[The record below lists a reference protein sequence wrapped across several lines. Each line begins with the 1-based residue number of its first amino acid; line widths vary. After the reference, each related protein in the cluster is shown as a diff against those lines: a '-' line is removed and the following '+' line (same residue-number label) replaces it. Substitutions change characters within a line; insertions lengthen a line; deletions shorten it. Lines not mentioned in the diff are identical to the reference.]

1 MSASGSDPKST
12 ERQFTGLPKAHRSG
26 RLNRKVDCAESRHD
40 SFWKTFTRTSTRH
53 GLAFT
58 CMDGNAIMYDN
69 QSTSSKIFTHCHGR
83 NASWN
88 GKRKFALCTWS
99 WWAFFCVHVHMLRA
113 VAQVDVAP
121 YFKTEPGPP
130 EIHLEG
136 NRLVMTCLAE
146 GSWPLEFKWM
156 FNNTDIT
163 AFSPEY
169 KYTISSL
176 QRTDMGVYQCVVR
189 NRMGA
194 LLQRRAEIQ
203 VAYMGDFIDND
214 QRKTVTQGRAAILNS
229 PAVSGFPRP
238 QVTWFRDGYKIIP
251 SNRVAITLENQ
262 LVVLA
267 TGAADGGRYYVQAVN
282 EKNGENKTSPSI
294 YLNVAAN
301 KRYRGSHDSD
311 ALADPVAPVIVI
323 PPRNVTVVAGVSEA
337 TLECIANARPVE
349 KLSLVWR
356 RNGVEVASGVGSFG
370 RRLTIINPTS
380 TDVGMYVCEAS
391 LLDSNVKPAEA
402 RAFLSITEVPYF
414 TAEPKRKLLGEV
426 EKTVDIQCQARGVP
440 VPKLEWYKD
449 AVPLSKLNNPR
460 YKVISSMGLQVKRL
474 QPSDVGIF
482 QCFARNSAGEAQV
495 HTYLD
500 VTSIAPEF
508 TAAPVD
514 ITVTDGAVATFT
526 CQMSG
531 APKPAITWKRDSQ
544 ILASGSVQIQR
555 FTLLESGGLQI
566 QPVILQDTGTYTC
579 YAANSDG
586 AINASASLTVWSRTA
601 ISSPPTDRRVIKGT
615 TAILECGATHDP
627 RVAVR
632 YVWKKD
638 EELVSQTRGGRI
650 NLQEGTLHISQTWSG
665 DIGDYTCDVISQ
677 AGNDSKSAR
686 LEVIELP
693 HSPRNLQASLNSN
706 DSRSVDLSWMRPF
719 DGNSPLLHYVV
730 ELSENNS
737 PWKVYLSDVEPTVT
751 GAMVKGLTPARSY
764 QFRVCAVNQVGKGQY
779 SSETNRLMLREE
791 PPSAPPKNI
800 VASGRTNQSIM
811 VQWQPPPE
819 PQLNGVLRGY
829 VLRYRLAGLPG
840 EYQQKNIT
848 NPEINYCLITELI
861 IWTQYEIQVASYTGA
876 GLGVFSQPVT
886 EYTLQ
891 GVPTAP
897 PQGVEAKAVN
907 STTIEFT
914 WNPPP
919 QQFING
925 INQGY
930 KLMAWPEHSPEE
942 VIVAT
947 ITPDY
952 HGTRHLGYISGLK
965 KFTWYLTS
973 VLCFTTPGNGPRS
986 VPRLVQTHEDIP
998 GAVGRLSFTEILDT
1012 SMKVSWK
1019 EPVDKNGIITG
1030 YLVSWEVQGINQT
1043 RVART
1048 LSNTTL
1054 DYKVTGLTSLT
1065 TYTLEVAAMTEAGVG
1080 TITSSTISSGVPPEL
1095 PGPPSNLVISKISS
1109 RSATLKFRAGDDG
1122 KTTISKW
1129 IVEGQVGSIGEEEE
1143 WKVLYEKENDPEAQM
1158 LEVPNLSP
1166 FTHYRFRMRQVN
1178 IVGSSPVSVPSRV
1191 IQTLQA
1197 PPDVAPSSVTVRT
1210 ASETSLWL
1218 RWMPLPETEYNGN
1231 PETVGYRVKV
1241 WRADQRDEVSTRL
1254 VNDRLEREITLEGLE
1269 EWTEYQLQ
1277 IQAYNSIG
1285 PGPWSDTVKGRTRE
1299 SVPSG
1304 APENVTAEAMS
1315 SSRILVTWGP
1325 VPESQQ
1331 NGNILGYKV
1340 LYKEKDSDSDAQVNV
1355 VKGNMTQSALLR
1367 NLRKYVQ
1374 YEIQVLAFTRI
1385 GDGQLSSP
1393 PLLER
1398 TKDDVPGPP
1407 MRLVFPEVR
1416 LMEVRVVWQPPVDPN
1431 GIIMGYQVAYRL
1443 DSGDPNQF
1451 ITVEVGPET
1460 RQFTA
1465 SNLTP
1470 ESAYVFRISAK
1481 TKQGWGVPAQAVV
1494 ITTEI
1499 RERPQPPQHLRVPQ
1513 DQVQSRKLNISW
1525 VPGLDGSSPV
1535 RYFTLQMQ
1543 ELPNGDWLIHSSAI
1557 SHNYTYWEV
1566 DRLKPFTSYK
1576 LRMMATNDVGDSKYS
1591 QETDAIT
1598 TLQDVPDEA
1607 PVIQAVKPST
1617 TTSVLVQWQ
1626 PPKEESVNG
1635 DLVGYRIY
1643 YRELQYDTA
1652 PQESK
1657 RAVNN
1662 SLLRTELTAKST
1674 VKTVSNPSLT
1684 EFELT
1689 QLQKYRRYE
1698 ILITAYNVIGE
1709 SPPSSPVEVFVGEA
1723 APSVAPQNIQINTL
1737 SSTQLEVQWEPP
1749 PVETQNG
1756 IIQGYKILYWEMD
1769 NQNETERF
1777 KILFRPETN
1786 MRLKNL
1792 TSYTYYMVKLSAFNA
1807 AGDGPFS
1814 EAKRGRTLQA
1824 APSAPSFISFSEV
1837 TSSTLNVS
1845 WGFPLS
1851 PNGVVEG
1858 YRVVYEPTAPI
1869 QGVTKVVTVDI
1880 RGSWQ
1885 RWLKVRDLTKGVTYC
1900 FRIQAKTIAYGP
1912 EAEANI
1918 TAGPVKGSPGSPVEM
1933 SITKTGS
1940 MLNINWTPGET
1951 GAGHVT
1957 GYVIEAR
1964 PSDEGLWD
1972 TFVRHLPPTS
1982 TSHSVSLD
1990 RLRQGISYQFRVL
2003 AINEFGY
2010 GEPSAPSAA
2019 MSAQTD
2025 TPFYE
2030 EWWFLVVLALCGLI
2044 LLLLV
2049 TFGLVLHGQNR
2060 KYKSCGTGKAVSTVE
2075 ETVTLDNGGFTALEL
2090 NSRPVHVK
2098 GVFLRKNGT
2107 RSPPRPNPAGLRYSD
2122 EDICSN
2128 YNGVV
2133 STESTALTERAA
2145 DISESEA
2152 TDSECEEEPIK
2163 HSFVNHYMSDPSY
2176 FNSWKRQQKGLKQT
2190 LACSYE
2196 DCASG
2201 DADSYYQ
2208 TVVTQHSVGGVYTPT
2223 GQPAPGSR
2231 TPVTGFSSFV

>member
-1 MSASGSDPKST
+1 DGGFKRFAADCLCELAPFLTVPLSCLSAG
-12 ERQFTGLPKAHRSG
+12 
-26 RLNRKVDCAESRHD
+26 
-40 SFWKTFTRTSTRH
+40 
-53 GLAFT
+53 
-58 CMDGNAIMYDN
+58 
-69 QSTSSKIFTHCHGR
+69 
-83 NASWN
+83 
-88 GKRKFALCTWS
+88 
-99 WWAFFCVHVHMLRA
+99 
-113 VAQVDVAP
+113 DVAP

-146 GSWPLEFKWM
+146 GSWPLEFKWIL
-156 FNNTDIT
+156 NNTDIT

-176 QRTDMGVYQCVVR
+176 QRSNMGVYQCVVR

-203 VAYMGDFIDND
+203 VAYMGDFLDND

-229 PAVSGFPRP
+229 PAVSCFPRP

-267 TGAADGGRYYVQAVN
+267 TAAVDAGRYYVQAVN

-294 YLNVAAN
+294 YLNVA
-301 KRYRGSHDSD
+301 DSE
-311 ALADPVAPVIVI
+311 APADPVAPVIVI
-323 PPRNVTVVAGVSEA
+323 PPRNTTVVAGVSEA
-337 TLECIANARPVE
+337 TLECVANARPVE

-356 RNGVEVASGVGSFG
+356 RNSVEVASGVGSFG

-380 TDVGMYVCEAS
+380 ADVGMYVCEAS
-391 LLDSNVKPAEA
+391 LLDSSVKPAEA
-402 RAFLSITEVPYF
+402 RAFLSITEAPYF
-414 TAEPKRKLLGEV
+414 TAEPRRKMMGEV
-426 EKTVDIQCQARGVP
+426 EKSVDIQCQARGVP
-440 VPKLEWYKD
+440 MPKLEWYKD

-460 YKVISSMGLQVKRL
+460 YKVISSMGLQVRKL
-474 QPSDVGIF
+474 QPSDAGIF

-500 VTSIAPEF
+500 ITSMAPGF

-526 CQMSG
+526 CQVSG
-531 APKPAITWKRDSQ
+531 APKPAITWKRGK
-544 ILASGSVQIQR
+544 ILASGSVQIPR

-566 QPVILQDTGTYTC
+566 QPVVLQDTGMYTC
-579 YAANSDG
+579 YAANSER
-586 AINASASLTVWSRTA
+586 AINASASLTVWSRTS
-601 ISSPPTDRRVIKGT
+601 ISRPPMDRRVIKGT
-615 TAILECGATHDP
+615 TAILECAATHDP

-650 NLQEGTLHISQTWSG
+650 TLQEGSLHISQTWSG

-677 AGNDSKSAR
+677 AGNDSKAAR

-693 HSPRNLQASLNSN
+693 HSPRNLQASLNAN

-737 PWKVYLSDVEPTVT
+737 PWRVYLPDVDPTMT

-779 SSETNRLMLREE
+779 STETNRLTLREE

-848 NPEINYCLITELI
+848 SPEINYCLITELI
-861 IWTQYEIQVASYTGA
+861 IWTQYEIQVAAYTGA

-897 PQGVEAKAVN
+897 PQGVEVKAVN

-930 KLMAWPEHSPEE
+930 KLMAWPERSPED
-942 VIVAT
+942 VIIVT

-986 VPRLVQTHEDIP
+986 VPKLVQTHEDIP
-998 GAVGRLSFTEILDT
+998 GPVGRLSFTEILDT
-1012 SMKVSWK
+1012 SLRVSWE
-1019 EPVDKNGIITG
+1019 EPVDKNGIVTG
-1030 YLVSWEVQGINQT
+1030 YLVSWEVQGKNQS

-1048 LSNTTL
+1048 LTNSTL

-1080 TITSSTISSGVPPEL
+1080 TVTSSTISSGVPPEL

-1143 WKVLYEKENDPEAQM
+1143 WKVLYEKENDPEAQV
-1158 LEVPNLSP
+1158 LEVPNLTP

-1178 IVGSSPVSVPSRV
+1178 IVGPSPVSVPSRV

-1197 PPDVAPSSVTVRT
+1197 PPDKAPSSVTVRT

-1218 RWMPLPETEYNGN
+1218 RWVPLPETEYNGN
-1231 PETVGYRVKV
+1231 PESVGYRVRV
-1241 WRADQRDEVSTRL
+1241 LRADLRGEASTRL

-1277 IQAYNSIG
+1277 IQAFNSIG
-1285 PGPWSDTVKGRTRE
+1285 PGPWSEPLKGRTRE

-1304 APENVTAEAMS
+1304 APENVTVEAMS
-1315 SSRILVTWGP
+1315 SSRILVTWGS
-1325 VPESQQ
+1325 VPEHEQ

-1340 LYKEKDSDSDAQVNV
+1340 MYKEKDSDSEAQVNV
-1355 VKGNMTQSALLR
+1355 VKGNLTQSVLLR

-1393 PLLER
+1393 PVLER

-1416 LMEVRVVWQPPVDPN
+1416 LTEVRVVWQPPVDPN

-1443 DSGDPNQF
+1443 DYGDPNQF
-1451 ITVEVGPET
+1451 ITVEVGPDT

-1470 ESAYVFRISAK
+1470 EAAYIFRISAK
-1481 TKQGWGVPAQAVV
+1481 TEQGWGAPAQAVV

-1499 RERPQPPQHLRVPQ
+1499 RERPQPPRQLRVPQ
-1513 DQVQSRKLNISW
+1513 DHVQSRKLQLNW
-1525 VPGLDGSSPV
+1525 VPGGDGSSPV
-1535 RYFTLQMQ
+1535 RYFTLQTR
-1543 ELPNGDWLIHSSAI
+1543 ELPNGDWLTHSSAI
-1557 SHNYTYWEV
+1557 SHNYTSWEV

-1576 LRMMATNDVGDSKYS
+1576 LRMMATNDIGDSKYS

-1598 TLQDVPDEA
+1598 TLQDGD
-1607 PVIQAVKPST
+1607 
-1617 TTSVLVQWQ
+1617 
-1626 PPKEESVNG
+1626 VNG
-1635 DLVGYRIY
+1635 VLVGYRLY
-1643 YRELQYDTA
+1643 YRELQYDSA

-1657 RAVNN
+1657 RAVNS
-1662 SLLRTELTAKST
+1662 SLLRTELT
-1674 VKTVSNPSLT
+1674 
-1684 EFELT
+1684 E
-1689 QLQKYRRYE
+1689 LQKYRRYE
-1698 ILITAYNVIGE
+1698 IVMTAYNVIGE
-1709 SPPSSPVEVFVGEA
+1709 SPPSAPVEVFVGEA

-1749 PVETQNG
+1749 PAETQNG

-1769 NQNETERF
+1769 NQNETERV

-1814 EAKRGRTLQA
+1814 EPRRGRTLQA
-1824 APSAPSFISFSEV
+1824 APSTPSFISFSEV

-1858 YRVVYEPTAPI
+1858 YRVVYEPSAPI

-1900 FRIQAKTIAYGP
+1900 FRVQAKTIAYGP

-1940 MLNINWTPGET
+1940 MLNIHWTPGDT

-1964 PSDEGLWD
+1964 PSG
-1972 TFVRHLPPTS
+1972 TS
-1982 TSHSVSLD
+1982 LKTCQH
-1990 RLRQGISYQFRVL
+1990 
-2003 AINEFGY
+2003 
-2010 GEPSAPSAA
+2010 
-2019 MSAQTD
+2019 D

-2030 EWWFLVVLALCGLI
+2030 EWWFLIVLALCGLI

-2049 TFGLVLHGQNR
+2049 VFGLVLHGQNR
-2060 KYKSCGTGKAVSTVE
+2060 KYKSCG
-2075 ETVTLDNGGFTALEL
+2075 
-2090 NSRPVHVK
+2090 
-2098 GVFLRKNGT
+2098 
-2107 RSPPRPNPAGLRYSD
+2107 
-2122 EDICSN
+2122 
-2128 YNGVV
+2128 
-2133 STESTALTERAA
+2133 
-2145 DISESEA
+2145 

-2190 LACSYE
+2190 LACSYDE
-2196 DCASG
+2196 CASG
-2201 DADSYYQ
+2201 DTESYYQ
-2208 TVVTQHSVGGVYTPT
+2208 TVVTQHSVGGVYTPA

-2231 TPVTGFSSFV
+2231 TPITGFSSFV

>member
-1 MSASGSDPKST
+1 MH
-12 ERQFTGLPKAHRSG
+12 F
-26 RLNRKVDCAESRHD
+26 
-40 SFWKTFTRTSTRH
+40 
-53 GLAFT
+53 
-58 CMDGNAIMYDN
+58 
-69 QSTSSKIFTHCHGR
+69 
-83 NASWN
+83 
-88 GKRKFALCTWS
+88 
-99 WWAFFCVHVHMLRA
+99 HVLRA
-113 VAQVDVAP
+113 VTQGDVAP

-156 FNNTDIT
+156 LNNTDIT

-176 QRTDMGVYQCVVR
+176 QRSNMGVYQCVVR

-229 PAVSGFPRP
+229 PAVSCFPRP

-267 TGAADGGRYYVQAVN
+267 TAAADAGRYYVQAVN

-294 YLNVAAN
+294 YLNVAEAP
-301 KRYRGSHDSD
+301 
-311 ALADPVAPVIVI
+311 ADPVAPVIVI
-323 PPRNVTVVAGVSEA
+323 PPRNTTVVAGVSEA
-337 TLECIANARPVE
+337 TLECVANARPVE
-349 KLSLVWR
+349 KLILMWR

-380 TDVGMYVCEAS
+380 ADVGMYVCEAS

-402 RAFLSITEVPYF
+402 RAFLFITEAPYF
-414 TAEPKRKLLGEV
+414 TAEPRRKMMGEV
-426 EKTVDIQCQARGVP
+426 EKSMDIQCQARGECLTYIEVTGLCLC
-440 VPKLEWYKD
+440 VC
-449 AVPLSKLNNPR
+449 LSA
-460 YKVISSMGLQVKRL
+460 YVCT
-474 QPSDVGIF
+474 SD
-482 QCFARNSAGEAQV
+482 
-495 HTYLD
+495 T
-500 VTSIAPEF
+500 
-508 TAAPVD
+508 
-514 ITVTDGAVATFT
+514 
-526 CQMSG
+526 
-531 APKPAITWKRDSQ
+531 Q
-544 ILASGSVQIQR
+544 ILASGSVQIPR

-566 QPVILQDTGTYTC
+566 QPVVLQDTGMYTC
-579 YAANSDG
+579 YAANSEG
-586 AINASASLTVWSRTA
+586 VINANASLTVWSRTA
-601 ISSPPTDRRVIKGT
+601 ISRPPMDRRVIKGT
-615 TAILECGATHDP
+615 MAILECGATHDP

-650 NLQEGTLHISQTWSG
+650 TLQEGSLHISQTWSG

-677 AGNDSKSAR
+677 AGNDSKAAR

-693 HSPRNLQASLNSN
+693 HSPRNLQASLNAN
-706 DSRSVDLSWMRPF
+706 NSRSVDLSWMRPF

-737 PWKVYLSDVEPTVT
+737 PWRVYLPDVDPTLT

-779 SSETNRLMLREE
+779 STETNRLMLREE

-848 NPEINYCLITELI
+848 SPEINYCLITELI
-861 IWTQYEIQVASYTGA
+861 IWTQYEIQVAAYTGA

-897 PQGVEAKAVN
+897 PQGVEVKAVN
-907 STTIEFT
+907 STIIEFT

-930 KLMAWPEHSPEE
+930 KLMAWPERSPED
-942 VIVAT
+942 VIIVT

-986 VPRLVQTHEDIP
+986 VPKLVQTHEDIP
-998 GAVGRLSFTEILDT
+998 GPVGRLSFTEILDT
-1012 SMKVSWK
+1012 SLRVSWE
-1019 EPVDKNGIITG
+1019 EPVDKNGIISG
-1030 YLVSWEVQGINQT
+1030 YLVSWEAQGKNQS
-1043 RVART
+1043 RVACT
-1048 LSNTTL
+1048 LANTTL
-1054 DYKVTGLTSLT
+1054 DYKGTGLTSLT

-1080 TITSSTISSGVPPEL
+1080 TVTSSTISSGVPPEL

-1143 WKVLYEKENDPEAQM
+1143 WKVLYVKENDPEAQL
-1158 LEVPNLSP
+1158 LEVPNLTP
-1166 FTHYRFRMRQVN
+1166 FTHYRFRMCQVN
-1178 IVGSSPVSVPSRV
+1178 IVGPSPVSMPSRV

-1197 PPDVAPSSVTVRT
+1197 PPDMAPSSVTVRT

-1218 RWMPLPETEYNGN
+1218 RWVPLPETEYNGN
-1231 PETVGYRVKV
+1231 PESVGYRVRV
-1241 WRADQRDEVSTRL
+1241 LRADLRGEASTRL

-1277 IQAYNSIG
+1277 IQALNSIG
-1285 PGPWSDTVKGRTRE
+1285 PGPWSEPVKGRTRE

-1304 APENVTAEAMS
+1304 APENVTVEAMS

-1325 VPESQQ
+1325 VPEHEQ

-1340 LYKEKDSDSDAQVNV
+1340 MYKEKDSGSEAQVSV
-1355 VKGNMTQSALLR
+1355 VKGNLTQSVLLR

-1385 GDGQLSSP
+1385 GDGQLSRP
-1393 PLLER
+1393 PVLER

-1416 LMEVRVVWQPPVDPN
+1416 LTEVRVVWQPPVDPN

-1451 ITVEVGPET
+1451 ITVEVGPDT

-1470 ESAYVFRISAK
+1470 ESAYIFRISAK
-1481 TKQGWGVPAQAVV
+1481 TEQGWGAPAQAVV

-1499 RERPQPPQHLRVPQ
+1499 RERPQPPRQLRVPQ
-1513 DQVQSRKLNISW
+1513 EHVQSRKLQLNW
-1525 VPGLDGSSPV
+1525 VPGGDGSSPV
-1535 RYFTLQMQ
+1535 RYFTLQTR
-1543 ELPNGDWLIHSSAI
+1543 ELPNGDWLTHSSTI
-1557 SHNYTYWEV
+1557 SHNYTSWEV

-1576 LRMMATNDVGDSKYS
+1576 LRMMATNDIGDSKYS

-1607 PVIQAVKPST
+1607 PTIQAVKPST

-1626 PPKEESVNG
+1626 TPKEESVNG
-1635 DLVGYRIY
+1635 VLVGYRLY
-1643 YRELQYDTA
+1643 YRELQYDSA

-1657 RAVNN
+1657 RAVNS
-1662 SLLRTELTAKST
+1662 SLLRTDLTD
-1674 VKTVSNPSLT
+1674 VSFKHAYGSSVCYF
-1684 EFELT
+1684 EFSSE
-1689 QLQKYRRYE
+1689 LQKYRRYE
-1698 ILITAYNVIGE
+1698 IVMTAYNVIGE
-1709 SPPSSPVEVFVGEA
+1709 SPPSAPVEVFVGEA

-1737 SSTQLEVQWEPP
+1737 SSTQLELQWEPP
-1749 PVETQNG
+1749 PAETQNG

-1769 NQNETERF
+1769 NQNETERV

-1792 TSYTYYMVKLSAFNA
+1792 TSFTYYMVKLSAFNA

-1814 EAKRGRTLQA
+1814 EPRRGRTLQA

-1885 RWLKVRDLTKGVTYC
+1885 RWLKVRDLTNGVTYC
-1900 FRIQAKTIAYGP
+1900 FRVQAKTIAFGP
-1912 EAEANI
+1912 EAEASI
-1918 TAGPVKGSPGSPVEM
+1918 TAGPVRGSPGSPVEM

-1940 MLNINWTPGET
+1940 MLNIHWTPGDT

-1964 PSDEGLWD
+1964 PSDEGMWD

-2003 AINEFGY
+2003 AVNEFGY

-2019 MSAQTD
+2019 MSAQLD

-2030 EWWFLVVLALCGLI
+2030 EWWFLVVLALCCLI

-2049 TFGLVLHGQNR
+2049 VFGLVLHGQNR
-2060 KYKSCGTGKAVSTVE
+2060 KFKSCGTGKAVSTVE

-2090 NSRPVHVK
+2090 NRRPVHVK
-2098 GVFLRKNGT
+2098 SVFLRKNGT

-2133 STESTALTERAA
+2133 STESTALTERPAEM
-2145 DISESEA
+2145 SESEA

-2176 FNSWKRQQKGLKQT
+2176 FNSWKRQQEGLKQT
-2190 LACSYE
+2190 LACSYDE
-2196 DCASG
+2196 CASG
-2201 DADSYYQ
+2201 DTESYYQ
-2208 TVVTQHSVGGVYTPT
+2208 TVVTQHSVGGVYTPA

-2231 TPVTGFSSFV
+2231 TPITGFSSFV

>member
-1 MSASGSDPKST
+1 MVQLICLSFRGSTATPLTEVRFTAPRCPFFSNQSSEPCSCEVLRNPKM
-12 ERQFTGLPKAHRSG
+12 EDLKGLPLTVFGSLRYS
-26 RLNRKVDCAESRHD
+26 E
-40 SFWKTFTRTSTRH
+40 
-53 GLAFT
+53 LAPFLT
-58 CMDGNAIMYDN
+58 VPLSCLSAG
-69 QSTSSKIFTHCHGR
+69 
-83 NASWN
+83 
-88 GKRKFALCTWS
+88 
-99 WWAFFCVHVHMLRA
+99 
-113 VAQVDVAP
+113 DVAP

-146 GSWPLEFKWM
+146 GSWPLEFKWIL
-156 FNNTDIT
+156 NNTDIT

-176 QRTDMGVYQCVVR
+176 QRSNMGVYQCVVR

-203 VAYMGDFIDND
+203 VAYMGDFLDND

-229 PAVSGFPRP
+229 PAVSCFPRP

-267 TGAADGGRYYVQAVN
+267 TAAVDAGRYYVQAVN

-294 YLNVAAN
+294 YLNVA
-301 KRYRGSHDSD
+301 DSE
-311 ALADPVAPVIVI
+311 APADPVAPVIVI
-323 PPRNVTVVAGVSEA
+323 PPRNTTVVAGVSEA
-337 TLECIANARPVE
+337 TLECVANARPVE

-356 RNGVEVASGVGSFG
+356 RNSVEVASGVGSFG

-380 TDVGMYVCEAS
+380 ADVGMYVCEAS
-391 LLDSNVKPAEA
+391 LLDSSVKPAEA
-402 RAFLSITEVPYF
+402 RAFLSITEAPYF
-414 TAEPKRKLLGEV
+414 TAEPRRKMMGEV
-426 EKTVDIQCQARGVP
+426 EKSVDIQCQARGVP
-440 VPKLEWYKD
+440 MPKLEWYKD

-460 YKVISSMGLQVKRL
+460 YKVISSMGLQVRKL
-474 QPSDVGIF
+474 QPSDAGIF

-500 VTSIAPEF
+500 ITSMAPGF

-526 CQMSG
+526 CQVSG
-531 APKPAITWKRDSQ
+531 APKPAITWKRGKAS
-544 ILASGSVQIQR
+544 ILASGSVQIPR

-566 QPVILQDTGTYTC
+566 QPVVLQDTGMYTC
-579 YAANSDG
+579 YAANSER
-586 AINASASLTVWSRTA
+586 AINASASLTVWSRTS
-601 ISSPPTDRRVIKGT
+601 ISRPPMDRRVIKGT
-615 TAILECGATHDP
+615 TAILECAATHDP

-650 NLQEGTLHISQTWSG
+650 TLQEGSLHISQTWSG

-677 AGNDSKSAR
+677 AGNDSKAAR

-693 HSPRNLQASLNSN
+693 HSPRNLQASLNAN

-737 PWKVYLSDVEPTVT
+737 PWRVYLPDVDPTMT

-779 SSETNRLMLREE
+779 STETNRLTLREE

-848 NPEINYCLITELI
+848 SPEINYCLITELI
-861 IWTQYEIQVASYTGA
+861 IWTQYEIQVAAYTGA

-897 PQGVEAKAVN
+897 PQGVEVKAVN

-930 KLMAWPEHSPEE
+930 KLMAWPERSPED
-942 VIVAT
+942 VIIVT

-986 VPRLVQTHEDIP
+986 VPKLVQTHEDIP
-998 GAVGRLSFTEILDT
+998 GPVGRLSFTEILDT
-1012 SMKVSWK
+1012 SLRVSWE
-1019 EPVDKNGIITG
+1019 EPVDKNGIVTG
-1030 YLVSWEVQGINQT
+1030 YLVSWEVQGKNQS

-1048 LSNTTL
+1048 LTNSTL

-1080 TITSSTISSGVPPEL
+1080 TVTSSTISSGVPPEL

-1143 WKVLYEKENDPEAQM
+1143 WKVLYEKENDPEAQV
-1158 LEVPNLSP
+1158 LEVPNLTP

-1178 IVGSSPVSVPSRV
+1178 IVGPSPVSVPSRV

-1197 PPDVAPSSVTVRT
+1197 PPDKAPSSVTVRT

-1218 RWMPLPETEYNGN
+1218 RWVPLPETEYNGN
-1231 PETVGYRVKV
+1231 PESVGYRVRV
-1241 WRADQRDEVSTRL
+1241 LRADLRGEASTRL

-1277 IQAYNSIG
+1277 IQAFNSIG
-1285 PGPWSDTVKGRTRE
+1285 PGPWSEPLKGRTRE

-1304 APENVTAEAMS
+1304 APENVTVEAMS
-1315 SSRILVTWGP
+1315 SSRILVTWGS
-1325 VPESQQ
+1325 VPEHEQ

-1340 LYKEKDSDSDAQVNV
+1340 MYKEKDSDSEAQVNV
-1355 VKGNMTQSALLR
+1355 VKGNLTQSVLLR

-1393 PLLER
+1393 PVLER

-1416 LMEVRVVWQPPVDPN
+1416 LTEVRVVWQPPVDPN

-1443 DSGDPNQF
+1443 DYGDPNQF
-1451 ITVEVGPET
+1451 ITVEVGPDT

-1470 ESAYVFRISAK
+1470 EAAYIFRISAK
-1481 TKQGWGVPAQAVV
+1481 TEQGWGAPAQAVV

-1499 RERPQPPQHLRVPQ
+1499 RERPQPPRQLRVPQ
-1513 DQVQSRKLNISW
+1513 DHVQSRKLQLNW
-1525 VPGLDGSSPV
+1525 VPGGDGSSPV
-1535 RYFTLQMQ
+1535 RYFTLQTR
-1543 ELPNGDWLIHSSAI
+1543 ELPNGDWLTHSSAI
-1557 SHNYTYWEV
+1557 SHNYTSWEV

-1576 LRMMATNDVGDSKYS
+1576 LRMMATNDIGDSKYS

-1598 TLQDVPDEA
+1598 TLQDVPDES
-1607 PVIQAVKPST
+1607 PTIQAVKPST

-1626 PPKEESVNG
+1626 TPKEESVNG
-1635 DLVGYRIY
+1635 VLVGYRLY
-1643 YRELQYDTA
+1643 YRELQYDSA

-1657 RAVNN
+1657 RAVNS

-1698 ILITAYNVIGE
+1698 IVMTAYNVIGE
-1709 SPPSSPVEVFVGEA
+1709 SPPSAPVEVFVGEA

-1749 PVETQNG
+1749 PAETQNG

-1769 NQNETERF
+1769 NQNETERV

-1814 EAKRGRTLQA
+1814 EPRRGRTLQA
-1824 APSAPSFISFSEV
+1824 APSTPSFISFSEV

-1858 YRVVYEPTAPI
+1858 YRVVYEPSAPI

-1900 FRIQAKTIAYGP
+1900 FRVQAKTIAYGP

-1940 MLNINWTPGET
+1940 MLNIHWTPGDT

-1964 PSDEGLWD
+1964 PSG
-1972 TFVRHLPPTS
+1972 
-1982 TSHSVSLD
+1982 TSHLVTSLNVV
-1990 RLRQGISYQFRVL
+1990 LINCILVFYISQH
-2003 AINEFGY
+2003 
-2010 GEPSAPSAA
+2010 
-2019 MSAQTD
+2019 D

-2030 EWWFLVVLALCGLI
+2030 EWWFLIVLALCGLI

-2049 TFGLVLHGQNR
+2049 VFGLVLHGQNR

-2098 GVFLRKNGT
+2098 SVFLRKNGT

-2133 STESTALTERAA
+2133 STESTALTERPAE
-2145 DISESEA
+2145 ISESEA

-2190 LACSYE
+2190 LACSYDE
-2196 DCASG
+2196 CASG
-2201 DADSYYQ
+2201 DTESYYQ
-2208 TVVTQHSVGGVYTPT
+2208 TVVTQHSVGGVYTPA

-2231 TPVTGFSSFV
+2231 TPITGFSSFV

>member
-1 MSASGSDPKST
+1 M
-12 ERQFTGLPKAHRSG
+12 H
-26 RLNRKVDCAESRHD
+26 
-40 SFWKTFTRTSTRH
+40 
-53 GLAFT
+53 
-58 CMDGNAIMYDN
+58 
-69 QSTSSKIFTHCHGR
+69 
-83 NASWN
+83 
-88 GKRKFALCTWS
+88 
-99 WWAFFCVHVHMLRA
+99 VHVLRA
-113 VAQVDVAP
+113 VTQGDVAP

-156 FNNTDIT
+156 LNNTDIT

-169 KYTISSL
+169 KYIISSL
-176 QRTDMGVYQCVVR
+176 KRSNMGVYQCVVR

-203 VAYMGDFIDND
+203 VAYMGDFLDND
-214 QRKTVTQGRAAILNS
+214 QRKTVTLGRAVILNS
-229 PAVSGFPRP
+229 PAVRCFPRP

-267 TGAADGGRYYVQAVN
+267 TAAADAGRYYVQAVN

-294 YLNVAAN
+294 YLNVA
-301 KRYRGSHDSD
+301 DSEGP
-311 ALADPVAPVIVI
+311 ADPVAPVIVI
-323 PPRNVTVVAGVSEA
+323 PPRNTTVVAGVSEA
-337 TLECIANARPVE
+337 TLECVANARPVE

-356 RNGVEVASGVGSFG
+356 RNTVEVASGVGSFS

-380 TDVGMYVCEAS
+380 ADAGMYVCKAS
-391 LLDSNVKPAEA
+391 LLDRSVKPAEA
-402 RAFLSITEVPYF
+402 RAFLSITEAPYF
-414 TAEPKRKLLGEV
+414 TAEPRRKMMGEV
-426 EKTVDIQCQARGVP
+426 EKSVDIQCQARGVP
-440 VPKLEWYKD
+440 MPKLEWYKD

-460 YKVISSMGLQVKRL
+460 YKVISSMGLQVRKL
-474 QPSDVGIF
+474 QPSDAGIF

-500 VTSIAPEF
+500 ITSMAPAF

-526 CQMSG
+526 CQVSG
-531 APKPAITWKRDSQ
+531 APKPAIIWKRGK
-544 ILASGSVQIQR
+544 ILASGSVQIPR

-566 QPVILQDTGTYTC
+566 QPVVLQDTGMYTC
-579 YAANSDG
+579 YAANSEG
-586 AINASASLTVWSRTA
+586 AINASASLTVWSRTS
-601 ISSPPTDRRVIKGT
+601 ISSPPMDRRVIKGT

-627 RVAVR
+627 RVSVR

-650 NLQEGTLHISQTWSG
+650 SLQEGSLHISQTWSG

-677 AGNDSKSAR
+677 AGNDSKAAR

-693 HSPRNLQASLNSN
+693 HSPRNLQASLNAN

-737 PWKVYLSDVEPTVT
+737 PWRVYLPDVDPTVT

-779 SSETNRLMLREE
+779 STETNRLTLREE

-848 NPEINYCLITELI
+848 SPEINYCLITELI
-861 IWTQYEIQVASYTGA
+861 IWTQYEIQVAAYTGA

-897 PQGVEAKAVN
+897 PQGVEVKAVN

-930 KLMAWPEHSPEE
+930 KLMAWPEQSPEN
-942 VIVAT
+942 VIIVT

-986 VPRLVQTHEDIP
+986 VPKLVQTHEDIP
-998 GAVGRLSFTEILDT
+998 GPVGRLSFTEILDT
-1012 SMKVSWK
+1012 SLRVSWE

-1030 YLVSWEVQGINQT
+1030 YLVSWEVQGKNQS

-1048 LSNTTL
+1048 LTNSTL

-1080 TITSSTISSGVPPEL
+1080 TLTSSTISSGVPPEL

-1143 WKVLYEKENDPEAQM
+1143 WKVLYEKENDPEAQV
-1158 LEVPNLSP
+1158 LEVPNLTP

-1178 IVGSSPVSVPSRV
+1178 IMGPSPVSVPSRV

-1197 PPDVAPSSVTVRT
+1197 PPDKAPSSVTVRT

-1218 RWMPLPETEYNGN
+1218 RWVPLPETEYNGN
-1231 PETVGYRVKV
+1231 PESVGYRVRV
-1241 WRADQRDEVSTRL
+1241 LRADLRGEASTRL

-1277 IQAYNSIG
+1277 IQAFNSIG
-1285 PGPWSDTVKGRTRE
+1285 PGPWSEPVKGRTRE

-1315 SSRILVTWGP
+1315 SSRILLTWGSI
-1325 VPESQQ
+1325 PEHEQ

-1340 LYKEKDSDSDAQVNV
+1340 MYKEKDSDSEAQVNV
-1355 VKGNMTQSALLR
+1355 VKGNLTKSVLLR
-1367 NLRKYVQ
+1367 NLGKYVQ

-1393 PLLER
+1393 PVLER

-1416 LMEVRVVWQPPVDPN
+1416 LTEVRVVWQPPVDPN

-1451 ITVEVGPET
+1451 ITVEVGPDT
-1460 RQFTA
+1460 RQFTT

-1470 ESAYVFRISAK
+1470 ESAYIFRISAK
-1481 TKQGWGVPAQAVV
+1481 TEQGWGAPAQAVV

-1499 RERPQPPQHLRVPQ
+1499 RGDRPQPPRQLQVPQ
-1513 DQVQSRKLNISW
+1513 DHVQSRKLQLNW
-1525 VPGLDGSSPV
+1525 VPGGDGSSPV
-1535 RYFTLQMQ
+1535 RYFTLQTR
-1543 ELPNGDWLIHSSAI
+1543 ELPNGDWLTHSSAI
-1557 SHNYTYWEV
+1557 SHNYTSWEV

-1598 TLQDVPDEA
+1598 TLQDGD
-1607 PVIQAVKPST
+1607 
-1617 TTSVLVQWQ
+1617 
-1626 PPKEESVNG
+1626 VNG
-1635 DLVGYRIY
+1635 VLVGYRLY
-1643 YRELQYDTA
+1643 YRELQYDST

-1657 RAVNN
+1657 RAVNS
-1662 SLLRTELTAKST
+1662 SLLRTELT
-1674 VKTVSNPSLT
+1674 
-1684 EFELT
+1684 E
-1689 QLQKYRRYE
+1689 LQKYRRYE
-1698 ILITAYNVIGE
+1698 IVMTAYNVIGE
-1709 SPPSSPVEVFVGEA
+1709 SPPSAPVEVFVGEA

-1737 SSTQLEVQWEPP
+1737 SSTQLEVQWEVPP
-1749 PVETQNG
+1749 AETQNG

-1769 NQNETERF
+1769 SQNETERV

-1814 EAKRGRTLQA
+1814 EPRRGRTLQA

-1858 YRVVYEPTAPI
+1858 YRVVYEPSAPI

-1885 RWLKVRDLTKGVTYC
+1885 RWLKVRDLTKGMTYC
-1900 FRIQAKTIAYGP
+1900 FRVQAKTIAYGP

-1933 SITKTGS
+1933 SITKIGS
-1940 MLNINWTPGET
+1940 MLNIHWTPGDT

-1964 PSDEGLWD
+1964 PSDEGMWD

-2003 AINEFGY
+2003 AVNEFGY

-2019 MSAQTD
+2019 MSAQQD

-2030 EWWFLVVLALCGLI
+2030 EWWFLIVLALCGLI

-2049 TFGLVLHGQNR
+2049 VFGLVLHGQNR
-2060 KYKSCGTGKAVSTVE
+2060 KYKSCG
-2075 ETVTLDNGGFTALEL
+2075 
-2090 NSRPVHVK
+2090 
-2098 GVFLRKNGT
+2098 
-2107 RSPPRPNPAGLRYSD
+2107 
-2122 EDICSN
+2122 
-2128 YNGVV
+2128 
-2133 STESTALTERAA
+2133 
-2145 DISESEA
+2145 

-2190 LACSYE
+2190 LACSYDE
-2196 DCASG
+2196 CASG
-2201 DADSYYQ
+2201 DTESYYQ

>member
-1 MSASGSDPKST
+1 M
-12 ERQFTGLPKAHRSG
+12 H
-26 RLNRKVDCAESRHD
+26 
-40 SFWKTFTRTSTRH
+40 
-53 GLAFT
+53 
-58 CMDGNAIMYDN
+58 
-69 QSTSSKIFTHCHGR
+69 
-83 NASWN
+83 
-88 GKRKFALCTWS
+88 
-99 WWAFFCVHVHMLRA
+99 VHVLRA
-113 VAQVDVAP
+113 VTQGDVAP

-146 GSWPLEFKWM
+146 GSWPLEFKWIL
-156 FNNTDIT
+156 NNTDIT

-169 KYTISSL
+169 KYIISSL
-176 QRTDMGVYQCVVR
+176 KRSNMGVYQCVVR

-203 VAYMGDFIDND
+203 VAYMGDFLDND
-214 QRKTVTQGRAAILNS
+214 QRKTVTLGRAAILNS
-229 PAVSGFPRP
+229 PAVSCFPRP

-267 TGAADGGRYYVQAVN
+267 TAAADAGRYYVQAVN

-294 YLNVAAN
+294 YLNVAE
-301 KRYRGSHDSD
+301 GPM
-311 ALADPVAPVIVI
+311 DPVAPVIVI
-323 PPRNVTVVAGVSEA
+323 PPRNTTVVAGVSEA
-337 TLECIANARPVE
+337 TLECVANARPVE

-356 RNGVEVASGVGSFG
+356 RNTVEVSSGVGSFS

-380 TDVGMYVCEAS
+380 ADVGMYVCEAT
-391 LLDSNVKPAEA
+391 LPHFCVKPAEA
-402 RAFLSITEVPYF
+402 RAFLSITEAPYF
-414 TAEPKRKLLGEV
+414 TAEPRRKIMGEV
-426 EKTVDIQCQARGVP
+426 EKSVDIQCQARGVP
-440 VPKLEWYKD
+440 MPKLEWYKD

-460 YKVISSMGLQVKRL
+460 YKVISSMGLQVRKL
-474 QPSDVGIF
+474 QPSDAGIF

-500 VTSIAPEF
+500 ITSMAPAF

-526 CQMSG
+526 CQVSG
-531 APKPAITWKRDSQ
+531 APKPAIIWKRGK
-544 ILASGSVQIQR
+544 ILASGSVQIPR

-566 QPVILQDTGTYTC
+566 QPVVLQDTGMYTC
-579 YAANSDG
+579 YAANSEG
-586 AINASASLTVWSRTA
+586 AINASASLTVWSRTS
-601 ISSPPTDRRVIKGT
+601 ISSPPMDRRVIKGT

-650 NLQEGTLHISQTWSG
+650 SLQEGSLHISQTWSG

-677 AGNDSKSAR
+677 AGNDSKAAR

-693 HSPRNLQASLNSN
+693 HSPRNLQASLNAN

-737 PWKVYLSDVEPTVT
+737 PWRVYLPDVDPTVT

-779 SSETNRLMLREE
+779 STETNRLTLREE

-840 EYQQKNIT
+840 EHQQKNIT
-848 NPEINYCLITELI
+848 SPEINYCLITELI
-861 IWTQYEIQVASYTGA
+861 IWTQYEIQVAAYTGA

-897 PQGVEAKAVN
+897 PQGVEVKAVN
-907 STTIEFT
+907 STTFEYT

-930 KLMAWPEHSPEE
+930 KLMAWPERSPEN
-942 VIVAT
+942 VIIVT

-986 VPRLVQTHEDIP
+986 VPKLVQTHEDIP
-998 GAVGRLSFTEILDT
+998 GPVGRLSFTEILDT
-1012 SMKVSWK
+1012 SLRVSWE
-1019 EPVDKNGIITG
+1019 EPMDKNGIVTG
-1030 YLVSWEVQGINQT
+1030 YLVSWEVQGKNQS

-1048 LSNTTL
+1048 LTNSTL
-1054 DYKVTGLTSLT
+1054 DFKVTGLTSLT
-1065 TYTLEVAAMTEAGVG
+1065 TYTLEVAAMTEAGIG
-1080 TITSSTISSGVPPEL
+1080 TLTSSTISSGVPPEL

-1143 WKVLYEKENDPEAQM
+1143 WKVLYEKENDPEAQV
-1158 LEVPNLSP
+1158 LEVPNLTP

-1178 IVGSSPVSVPSRV
+1178 IMGPSPVSVPSRV

-1197 PPDVAPSSVTVRT
+1197 PPDKAPSSVTVRT

-1218 RWMPLPETEYNGN
+1218 RWVPLPETEYNGN
-1231 PETVGYRVKV
+1231 PESVGYRVRV
-1241 WRADQRDEVSTRL
+1241 LRVDLRGEASTRL

-1277 IQAYNSIG
+1277 IQAFNSIG
-1285 PGPWSDTVKGRTRE
+1285 PGPWSEPVKGRTRE

-1315 SSRILVTWGP
+1315 SSRILVTWGS
-1325 VPESQQ
+1325 VPEHEQ

-1340 LYKEKDSDSDAQVNV
+1340 MYKEKDSDSEAQVNV
-1355 VKGNMTQSALLR
+1355 VKGNLTKSVLLR

-1393 PLLER
+1393 SVLER

-1416 LMEVRVVWQPPVDPN
+1416 LTEVRVVWQPPVDPN

-1451 ITVEVGPET
+1451 ITVEVGPDT
-1460 RQFTA
+1460 RQFTT

-1470 ESAYVFRISAK
+1470 ESAYIFRISAK
-1481 TKQGWGVPAQAVV
+1481 TEQGWGAPAQAVV

-1499 RERPQPPQHLRVPQ
+1499 RERPQPPRQLRVPQ
-1513 DQVQSRKLNISW
+1513 DHVQSRKLQLNW
-1525 VPGLDGSSPV
+1525 VPGGDGSSPV
-1535 RYFTLQMQ
+1535 RYFTLQTR
-1543 ELPNGDWLIHSSAI
+1543 ELPNGDWLTHSSSSRAVQ
-1557 SHNYTYWEV
+1557 SL
-1566 DRLKPFTSYK
+1566 RLKPFTSYK

-1598 TLQDVPDEA
+1598 TLQDVPDES
-1607 PVIQAVKPST
+1607 PTIQAVKPST

-1626 PPKEESVNG
+1626 VVISGMLLFLPRCIPILLSCCLKAKMCLSSTLM
-1635 DLVGYRIY
+1635 DLLFVI
-1643 YRELQYDTA
+1643 L
-1652 PQESK
+1652 
-1657 RAVNN
+1657 N
-1662 SLLRTELTAKST
+1662 SSE
-1674 VKTVSNPSLT
+1674 
-1684 EFELT
+1684 
-1689 QLQKYRRYE
+1689 LQKYRRYE
-1698 ILITAYNVIGE
+1698 IVMTAYNVIGE
-1709 SPPSSPVEVFVGEA
+1709 SPPSAPVEVFVGEA

-1737 SSTQLEVQWEPP
+1737 SSTQLEVQWEAPP
-1749 PVETQNG
+1749 AETQNG
-1756 IIQGYKILYWEMD
+1756 IIQGYKVTPPTHPPRPVSLMLLLSV
-1769 NQNETERF
+1769 
-1777 KILFRPETN
+1777 LF
-1786 MRLKNL
+1786 
-1792 TSYTYYMVKLSAFNA
+1792 
-1807 AGDGPFS
+1807 FS
-1814 EAKRGRTLQA
+1814 SPL
-1824 APSAPSFISFSEV
+1824 PLAPSFISFSEV

-1858 YRVVYEPTAPI
+1858 YRVVYEPSAPI

-1885 RWLKVRDLTKGVTYC
+1885 RWLKVRDLTKGMTYC
-1900 FRIQAKTIAYGP
+1900 FRVQAKTIAYGP

-1940 MLNINWTPGET
+1940 MLNIHWTPGET

-1964 PSDEGLWD
+1964 PSDEGMWD

-2003 AINEFGY
+2003 AVNEFGY

-2019 MSAQTD
+2019 MSAQQD
-2025 TPFYE
+2025 SPFYE
-2030 EWWFLVVLALCGLI
+2030 EWWFLIVLALCGLI

-2049 TFGLVLHGQNR
+2049 VFGLVLHGQNR
-2060 KYKSCGTGKAVSTVE
+2060 KYKSCG
-2075 ETVTLDNGGFTALEL
+2075 
-2090 NSRPVHVK
+2090 
-2098 GVFLRKNGT
+2098 
-2107 RSPPRPNPAGLRYSD
+2107 
-2122 EDICSN
+2122 
-2128 YNGVV
+2128 
-2133 STESTALTERAA
+2133 
-2145 DISESEA
+2145 

-2190 LACSYE
+2190 LACSYDE
-2196 DCASG
+2196 CASG
-2201 DADSYYQ
+2201 DTESYYQ

>member
-1 MSASGSDPKST
+1 MGTHLSRKS
-12 ERQFTGLPKAHRSG
+12 
-26 RLNRKVDCAESRHD
+26 LNLLANSRE
-40 SFWKTFTRTSTRH
+40 
-53 GLAFT
+53 L
-58 CMDGNAIMYDN
+58 
-69 QSTSSKIFTHCHGR
+69 
-83 NASWN
+83 
-88 GKRKFALCTWS
+88 L
-99 WWAFFCVHVHMLRA
+99 FFR
-113 VAQVDVAP
+113 
-121 YFKTEPGPP
+121 Y
-130 EIHLEG
+130 I
-136 NRLVMTCLAE
+136 
-146 GSWPLEFKWM
+146 
-156 FNNTDIT
+156 
-163 AFSPEY
+163 
-169 KYTISSL
+169 ISSL
-176 QRTDMGVYQCVVR
+176 KRSNMGVYQCVVR

-203 VAYMGDFIDND
+203 VAYMGDFLDND
-214 QRKTVTQGRAAILNS
+214 QRKTVTLGRAAILNS
-229 PAVSGFPRP
+229 PAVSCFPRP

-267 TGAADGGRYYVQAVN
+267 TAAADAGRYYVQAVN

-294 YLNVAAN
+294 YLNV
-301 KRYRGSHDSD
+301 GP
-311 ALADPVAPVIVI
+311 ADPVAPVIVI
-323 PPRNVTVVAGVSEA
+323 PPRNTTVVAGVSEA
-337 TLECIANARPVE
+337 TLECVANARPVE

-356 RNGVEVASGVGSFG
+356 RNTVEVASGVGSFG

-380 TDVGMYVCEAS
+380 ADVGMYVCEAS
-391 LLDSNVKPAEA
+391 LLDRSVKPAEA
-402 RAFLSITEVPYF
+402 RAFLSITEAPYF
-414 TAEPKRKLLGEV
+414 TAEPRRKMMGEV
-426 EKTVDIQCQARGVP
+426 EKSVDIQCQARGVP
-440 VPKLEWYKD
+440 MPKLEWYKD

-460 YKVISSMGLQVKRL
+460 YKVTSSMGLQVRKL
-474 QPSDVGIF
+474 QPVDAGIF

-500 VTSIAPEF
+500 ITSMAPAF

-526 CQMSG
+526 CQVSG
-531 APKPAITWKRDSQ
+531 APKPAIIWKRGK
-544 ILASGSVQIQR
+544 ILASGSVQIPR

-566 QPVILQDTGTYTC
+566 QPVVLQDTGMYTC
-579 YAANSDG
+579 YAANSEG
-586 AINASASLTVWSRTA
+586 AINASASLTVWSRTS
-601 ISSPPTDRRVIKGT
+601 ISSPPMDRRVIKGT

-650 NLQEGTLHISQTWSG
+650 SLQEGSLHISQTWSG

-677 AGNDSKSAR
+677 AGNDSKAAR

-693 HSPRNLQASLNSN
+693 HSPRNLQASLNVN

-737 PWKVYLSDVEPTVT
+737 PWRVYLPDVDPTVT

-779 SSETNRLMLREE
+779 STETNRLTLREE

-829 VLRYRLAGLPG
+829 ILRYRLAGLPG

-848 NPEINYCLITELI
+848 SPEINYCLITELI
-861 IWTQYEIQVASYTGA
+861 IWTQYEIQVAAYTGA

-897 PQGVEAKAVN
+897 PQGVAVKAVN

-930 KLMAWPEHSPEE
+930 KLMAWPERSPEN
-942 VIVAT
+942 VIIVT

-986 VPRLVQTHEDIP
+986 VPKLVQTHEDIP
-998 GAVGRLSFTEILDT
+998 GPVGRLSFTEILDT
-1012 SMKVSWK
+1012 SLRVSWE
-1019 EPVDKNGIITG
+1019 EPVDKNGIVTG
-1030 YLVSWEVQGINQT
+1030 YLVSWEVQGKNQS

-1048 LSNTTL
+1048 LTNSTL

-1080 TITSSTISSGVPPEL
+1080 TLTSSTISSGVPPEL

-1143 WKVLYEKENDPEAQM
+1143 WKVLYEKENDPEAQV
-1158 LEVPNLSP
+1158 LEVPNLTP
-1166 FTHYRFRMRQVN
+1166 FTHYRFRMCQVN
-1178 IVGSSPVSVPSRV
+1178 IMGPSPVSVPSRV

-1197 PPDVAPSSVTVRT
+1197 PPDKAPSSVTVRT

-1218 RWMPLPETEYNGN
+1218 RWVPLPETEYNGN
-1231 PETVGYRVKV
+1231 PESVGYRVRV
-1241 WRADQRDEVSTRL
+1241 LRADLRGEASTRL

-1277 IQAYNSIG
+1277 IQAFNSIG
-1285 PGPWSDTVKGRTRE
+1285 PGPWSEPVKGRTRE
-1299 SVPSG
+1299 SVSSG

-1315 SSRILVTWGP
+1315 SSRILVTWGS
-1325 VPESQQ
+1325 VPEHEQ

-1340 LYKEKDSDSDAQVNV
+1340 MYKEKDSDSEAQVNV
-1355 VKGNMTQSALLR
+1355 VKGNLTKSVLLR

-1393 PLLER
+1393 PVLER

-1416 LMEVRVVWQPPVDPN
+1416 LTEVRVVWQPPVDPN

-1451 ITVEVGPET
+1451 ITVEVGPDT

-1470 ESAYVFRISAK
+1470 ESAYIFRISAK
-1481 TKQGWGVPAQAVV
+1481 TEQGWGAPAQAVV

-1499 RERPQPPQHLRVPQ
+1499 RGDRPQPPRQLRVPQ
-1513 DQVQSRKLNISW
+1513 DHVQSRKLQLNW
-1525 VPGLDGSSPV
+1525 VPGGDGSSPV
-1535 RYFTLQMQ
+1535 RYFTLQAR
-1543 ELPNGDWLIHSSAI
+1543 ELPNGDWLTHSSAI
-1557 SHNYTYWEV
+1557 SHNYTSWEV
-1566 DRLKPFTSYK
+1566 NRLKPFTSYK

-1598 TLQDVPDEA
+1598 TLQDVPDES
-1607 PVIQAVKPST
+1607 PTIQAVKPST

-1626 PPKEESVNG
+1626 LEGLNVMY
-1635 DLVGYRIY
+1635 LHY
-1643 YRELQYDTA
+1643 
-1652 PQESK
+1652 
-1657 RAVNN
+1657 
-1662 SLLRTELTAKST
+1662 LLCS
-1674 VKTVSNPSLT
+1674 
-1684 EFELT
+1684 
-1689 QLQKYRRYE
+1689 
-1698 ILITAYNVIGE
+1698 
-1709 SPPSSPVEVFVGEA
+1709 FV

-1749 PVETQNG
+1749 PAETQNG

-1769 NQNETERF
+1769 SQNETERV

-1814 EAKRGRTLQA
+1814 EPRRGRTLQA

-1858 YRVVYEPTAPI
+1858 YRVVYEPSAPI

-1885 RWLKVRDLTKGVTYC
+1885 RWLKVRDLTKGMTYC
-1900 FRIQAKTIAYGP
+1900 FRVQAKTIAYGP

-1940 MLNINWTPGET
+1940 MLNIHWTPGDT

-1964 PSDEGLWD
+1964 PSDEGMWD

-2019 MSAQTD
+2019 MSAQQD

-2030 EWWFLVVLALCGLI
+2030 EWWFLIVLALCGLI

-2049 TFGLVLHGQNR
+2049 VFGLVLHGQNR
-2060 KYKSCGTGKAVSTVE
+2060 KYKSCGT
-2075 ETVTLDNGGFTALEL
+2075 
-2090 NSRPVHVK
+2090 
-2098 GVFLRKNGT
+2098 
-2107 RSPPRPNPAGLRYSD
+2107 
-2122 EDICSN
+2122 
-2128 YNGVV
+2128 
-2133 STESTALTERAA
+2133 
-2145 DISESEA
+2145 
-2152 TDSECEEEPIK
+2152 EEPIK

-2190 LACSYE
+2190 LACSYDE
-2196 DCASG
+2196 CASG
-2201 DADSYYQ
+2201 DTESYYQ

>member
-1 MSASGSDPKST
+1 MDASGSDPT
-12 ERQFTGLPKAHRSG
+12 ERQFTGLPKAHRAGRHNTAVEEDRVYSG
-26 RLNRKVDCAESRHD
+26 GDASRKATARAYSAALLPCVDE
-40 SFWKTFTRTSTRH
+40 
-53 GLAFT
+53 
-58 CMDGNAIMYDN
+58 NAIMCDPK
-69 QSTSSKIFTHCHGR
+69 STSSKIFTRVYGR
-83 NASWN
+83 NASGN

-99 WWAFFCVHVHMLRA
+99 WWAFFCMHVHVLKA
-113 VAQVDVAP
+113 VTQGDVAP

-156 FNNTDIT
+156 LNNTDIT
-163 AFSPEY
+163 AFSPDY

-176 QRTDMGVYQCVVR
+176 QRSNMGVYQCVVR

-203 VAYMGDFIDND
+203 VAYMGDYIDND

-229 PAVSGFPRP
+229 PAVSCFPRP

-267 TGAADGGRYYVQAVN
+267 TGAADAGRYYVQAVN

-294 YLNVAAN
+294 YLNVA
-301 KRYRGSHDSD
+301 DSE
-311 ALADPVAPVIVI
+311 APEDPVAPVIVI
-323 PPRNVTVVAGVSEA
+323 PPRNTTVVAGVSEA
-337 TLECIANARPVE
+337 TLECVANARPIE
-349 KLSLVWR
+349 KLSLMWR
-356 RNGVEVASGVGSFG
+356 RNGVEVASGVGSFC

-380 TDVGMYVCEAS
+380 ADVGMYVCEAS

-402 RAFLSITEVPYF
+402 RAFLFITEAPYF
-414 TAEPKRKLLGEV
+414 TAEPRRKMMGEV
-426 EKTVDIQCQARGVP
+426 EKSVDIQCQARGVP
-440 VPKLEWYKD
+440 IPKLEWYKD

-460 YKVISSMGLQVKRL
+460 YKVISSMGLQVRKL
-474 QPSDVGIF
+474 QPGDAGIF

-500 VTSIAPEF
+500 ITSMAPAF

-514 ITVTDGAVATFT
+514 ITATDGAVASFT
-526 CQMSG
+526 CQVSG
-531 APKPAITWKRDSQ
+531 APKPAIIWKKDTQ
-544 ILASGSVQIQR
+544 ILASGSVQIPR

-566 QPVILQDTGTYTC
+566 QPVVLQDTGMYTC
-579 YAANSDG
+579 YAANSEG
-586 AINASASLTVWSRTA
+586 VINTNASLTVWSRTS
-601 ISSPPTDRRVIKGT
+601 ISRPPMDRRVIKGT
-615 TAILECGATHDP
+615 MAILECGATHDS

-650 NLQEGTLHISQTWSG
+650 SLQEGSLHISQTWSG

-677 AGNDSKSAR
+677 AGNDSRAAR

-693 HSPRNLQASLNSN
+693 HSPRNLQASLNA
-706 DSRSVDLSWMRPF
+706 DESRSVDLSWMRPF

-737 PWKVYLSDVEPTVT
+737 PWRVYLPDVDPTVT

-779 SSETNRLMLREE
+779 SIETNRLMLREE

-848 NPEINYCLITELI
+848 SPEINYCLITELI
-861 IWTQYEIQVASYTGA
+861 IWTQYEIQVAAYTGA

-897 PQGVEAKAVN
+897 PQGVEVKAVN
-907 STTIEFT
+907 STIIEFT
-914 WNPPP
+914 WHPPP

-930 KLMAWPEHSPEE
+930 KLMAWPERSPED
-942 VIVAT
+942 VITVT

-998 GAVGRLSFTEILDT
+998 GPVGRLSFTEILDT
-1012 SMKVSWK
+1012 SLRVSWE
-1019 EPVDKNGIITG
+1019 EPVNKNGIISG
-1030 YLVSWEVQGINQT
+1030 YLVSWEVQGKNQS
-1043 RVART
+1043 RVAST
-1048 LSNTTL
+1048 LTNTTL

-1080 TITSSTISSGVPPEL
+1080 TVTSSTISSGVPPEL

-1129 IVEGQVGSIGEEEE
+1129 IIEGQVGSIGEEEE
-1143 WKVLYEKENDPEAQM
+1143 WKVLYVKENDPEAQV
-1158 LEVPNLSP
+1158 LEVPNLTP
-1166 FTHYRFRMRQVN
+1166 FTHYRFRMCQVN
-1178 IVGSSPVSVPSRV
+1178 IVGPSPVSMPSRV

-1197 PPDVAPSSVTVRT
+1197 PPDMAPSSVTVRT
-1210 ASETSLWL
+1210 DSETSLWL
-1218 RWMPLPETEYNGN
+1218 RWVPLPETGYNGN
-1231 PETVGYRVKV
+1231 PESVGYRVRV
-1241 WRADQRDEVSTRL
+1241 LRADLRGEASTRS

-1277 IQAYNSIG
+1277 IQAFNSIG
-1285 PGPWSDTVKGRTRE
+1285 SGPWSEPVKGRTRE

-1304 APENVTAEAMS
+1304 APENVTVEAMS

-1325 VPESQQ
+1325 VPEHEQ

-1340 LYKEKDSDSDAQVNV
+1340 MYKEKDSGSEAQVNV
-1355 VKGNMTQSALLR
+1355 VKGNLTQSVLLR

-1393 PLLER
+1393 PVLER

-1407 MRLVFPEVR
+1407 MRLVFPEVH
-1416 LMEVRVVWQPPVDPN
+1416 LTEVRVVWQPPVDPN

-1451 ITVEVGPET
+1451 ITVEVGPDIC
-1460 RQFTA
+1460 QFTA
-1465 SNLTP
+1465 SSLTP
-1470 ESAYVFRISAK
+1470 ESAYIFRISAK
-1481 TKQGWGVPAQAVV
+1481 TEQGWGTPAQAVV

-1499 RERPQPPQHLRVPQ
+1499 RERPQPPRQLRVPQ
-1513 DQVQSRKLNISW
+1513 EHVQSRQLQLKW
-1525 VPGLDGSSPV
+1525 VPGGDGSSPV
-1535 RYFTLQMQ
+1535 RYFTLQTR
-1543 ELPNGDWLIHSSAI
+1543 ELPNRDWLTHSSSI
-1557 SHNYTYWEV
+1557 NHNYTSWEV
-1566 DRLKPFTSYK
+1566 NRLKPFTSYK

-1607 PVIQAVKPST
+1607 PTIQAVKPST
-1617 TTSVLVQWQ
+1617 TTSVLVKWQ
-1626 PPKEESVNG
+1626 APKEESVNG
-1635 DLVGYRIY
+1635 VLVGYRLY
-1643 YRELQYDTA
+1643 YRELQYDSA

-1657 RAVNN
+1657 RSINS

-1698 ILITAYNVIGE
+1698 IVMTAYNVIGE
-1709 SPPSSPVEVFVGEA
+1709 SPPSAPVEVFVGEA
-1723 APSVAPQNIQINTL
+1723 APSVAPQNIQINIL
-1737 SSTQLEVQWEPP
+1737 SSTQLELQWEPP
-1749 PVETQNG
+1749 PAETQNG

-1769 NQNETERF
+1769 NQNETEKV

-1814 EAKRGRTLQA
+1814 EPRRGRTLQA

-1845 WGFPLS
+1845 WGFPLT
-1851 PNGVVEG
+1851 PNGVVDG

-1900 FRIQAKTIAYGP
+1900 FRVQAKTIAYGP
-1912 EAEANI
+1912 EAEASI
-1918 TAGPVKGSPGSPVEM
+1918 TAGPVRGSPGSPVEM

-1940 MLNINWTPGET
+1940 MLNIHWTPGET

-1964 PSDEGLWD
+1964 PSDEGMWD

-1990 RLRQGISYQFRVL
+1990 RLRQGVSYQFRVL
-2003 AINEFGY
+2003 AVNEFGY

-2019 MSAQTD
+2019 MSAQLD

-2030 EWWFLVVLALCGLI
+2030 EWWFLIVLALCCLI

-2049 TFGLVLHGQNR
+2049 VFGLVLHGQNR

-2075 ETVTLDNGGFTALEL
+2075 EMVTLDNGGFTALEL

-2098 GVFLRKNGT
+2098 RVFLRKNGT
-2107 RSPPRPNPAGLRYSD
+2107 SRSPPRPNPAGLRYSD

-2133 STESTALTERAA
+2133 STESTALTERPAEM
-2145 DISESEA
+2145 SESEA

-2176 FNSWKRQQKGLKQT
+2176 FNSWKRQQEGLKQT
-2190 LACSYE
+2190 LACSYDE
-2196 DCASG
+2196 CASG
-2201 DADSYYQ
+2201 DTESCYQ
-2208 TVVTQHSVGGVYTPT
+2208 TVVTQHSVGGVYTPG

>member
-1 MSASGSDPKST
+1 MS
-12 ERQFTGLPKAHRSG
+12 
-26 RLNRKVDCAESRHD
+26 
-40 SFWKTFTRTSTRH
+40 
-53 GLAFT
+53 
-58 CMDGNAIMYDN
+58 
-69 QSTSSKIFTHCHGR
+69 
-83 NASWN
+83 
-88 GKRKFALCTWS
+88 
-99 WWAFFCVHVHMLRA
+99 
-113 VAQVDVAP
+113 DVAP

-146 GSWPLEFKWM
+146 GSWPLEFKWIL
-156 FNNTDIT
+156 NNTDIT

-169 KYTISSL
+169 KYIISSL
-176 QRTDMGVYQCVVR
+176 KRSNMGVYQCVVR

-203 VAYMGDFIDND
+203 VAYMGDFLDND
-214 QRKTVTQGRAAILNS
+214 QRKTVTLGRAAILNS
-229 PAVSGFPRP
+229 PAVSCFPRP

-267 TGAADGGRYYVQAVN
+267 TAAADAGRYYVQAVN

-294 YLNVAAN
+294 YLNV
-301 KRYRGSHDSD
+301 GPM
-311 ALADPVAPVIVI
+311 DPVAPVIVI
-323 PPRNVTVVAGVSEA
+323 PPRNTTVVAGVSEA
-337 TLECIANARPVE
+337 TLECVANARPVE

-356 RNGVEVASGVGSFG
+356 RNTVEVSSGVGSFS

-380 TDVGMYVCEAS
+380 ADVGMYVCEAT
-391 LLDSNVKPAEA
+391 LPHFCVKPAEA
-402 RAFLSITEVPYF
+402 RAFLSITEAPYF
-414 TAEPKRKLLGEV
+414 TAEPRRKIMGEV
-426 EKTVDIQCQARGVP
+426 EKSVDIQCQARGVP
-440 VPKLEWYKD
+440 MPKLEWYKD

-460 YKVISSMGLQVKRL
+460 YKVISSMGLQVRKL
-474 QPSDVGIF
+474 QPSDAGIF

-500 VTSIAPEF
+500 ITSMAPAF

-526 CQMSG
+526 CQVSG
-531 APKPAITWKRDSQ
+531 APKPAIIWKRGK
-544 ILASGSVQIQR
+544 ILASGSVQIPR

-566 QPVILQDTGTYTC
+566 QPVVLQDTGMYTC
-579 YAANSDG
+579 YAANSEG
-586 AINASASLTVWSRTA
+586 AINASASLTVWSRTS
-601 ISSPPTDRRVIKGT
+601 ISSPPMDRRVIKGT

-650 NLQEGTLHISQTWSG
+650 SLQEGSLHISQTWSG

-677 AGNDSKSAR
+677 AGNDSKAAR

-693 HSPRNLQASLNSN
+693 HSPRNLQASLNAN

-737 PWKVYLSDVEPTVT
+737 PWRVYLPDVDPTVT

-779 SSETNRLMLREE
+779 STETNRLTLREE

-840 EYQQKNIT
+840 EHQQKNIT
-848 NPEINYCLITELI
+848 SPEINYCLITELI
-861 IWTQYEIQVASYTGA
+861 IWTQYEIQVAAYTGA

-897 PQGVEAKAVN
+897 PQGVEVKAVN
-907 STTIEFT
+907 STTFEYT

-930 KLMAWPEHSPEE
+930 KLMAWPERSPEN
-942 VIVAT
+942 VIIVT

-986 VPRLVQTHEDIP
+986 VPKLVQTHEDIP
-998 GAVGRLSFTEILDT
+998 GPVGRLSFTEILDT
-1012 SMKVSWK
+1012 SLRVSWE
-1019 EPVDKNGIITG
+1019 EPMDKNGIVTG
-1030 YLVSWEVQGINQT
+1030 YLVSWEVQGKNQS

-1048 LSNTTL
+1048 LTNSTL
-1054 DYKVTGLTSLT
+1054 DFKVTGLTSLT
-1065 TYTLEVAAMTEAGVG
+1065 TYTLEVAAMTEAGIG
-1080 TITSSTISSGVPPEL
+1080 TLTSSTISSGVPPEL

-1143 WKVLYEKENDPEAQM
+1143 WKVLYEKENDPEAQV
-1158 LEVPNLSP
+1158 LEVPNLTP

-1178 IVGSSPVSVPSRV
+1178 IMGPSPVSVPSRV

-1197 PPDVAPSSVTVRT
+1197 PPDKAPSSVTVRT

-1218 RWMPLPETEYNGN
+1218 RWVPLPETEYNGN
-1231 PETVGYRVKV
+1231 PESVGYRVRV
-1241 WRADQRDEVSTRL
+1241 LRVDLRGEASTRL

-1277 IQAYNSIG
+1277 IQAFNSIG
-1285 PGPWSDTVKGRTRE
+1285 PGPWSEPVKGRTRE

-1315 SSRILVTWGP
+1315 SSRILVTWGS
-1325 VPESQQ
+1325 VPEHEQ

-1340 LYKEKDSDSDAQVNV
+1340 MYKEKDSDSEAQVNV
-1355 VKGNMTQSALLR
+1355 VKGNLTKSVLLR

-1393 PLLER
+1393 SVLER

-1416 LMEVRVVWQPPVDPN
+1416 LTEVRVVWQPPVDPN

-1451 ITVEVGPET
+1451 ITVEVGPDT
-1460 RQFTA
+1460 RQFTT

-1470 ESAYVFRISAK
+1470 ESAYIFRISAK
-1481 TKQGWGVPAQAVV
+1481 TEQGWGAPAQAVV

-1499 RERPQPPQHLRVPQ
+1499 RGDRPQPPRQLRVPQ
-1513 DQVQSRKLNISW
+1513 DHVQSRKLQLNW
-1525 VPGLDGSSPV
+1525 VPGGDGSSPV
-1535 RYFTLQMQ
+1535 RYFTLQTR
-1543 ELPNGDWLIHSSAI
+1543 ELPNGDWLTHSSAI
-1557 SHNYTYWEV
+1557 SHNYTSWEV

-1598 TLQDVPDEA
+1598 TLQDVPDES
-1607 PVIQAVKPST
+1607 PTIQAVKPST

-1626 PPKEESVNG
+1626 VVISGMLLFLPRCIPILLSCCLKAKMCLSSTLM
-1635 DLVGYRIY
+1635 DLLFVI
-1643 YRELQYDTA
+1643 L
-1652 PQESK
+1652 
-1657 RAVNN
+1657 N
-1662 SLLRTELTAKST
+1662 SSE
-1674 VKTVSNPSLT
+1674 
-1684 EFELT
+1684 
-1689 QLQKYRRYE
+1689 LQKYRRYE
-1698 ILITAYNVIGE
+1698 IVMTAYNVIGE
-1709 SPPSSPVEVFVGEA
+1709 SPPSAPVEVFVGEA

-1737 SSTQLEVQWEPP
+1737 SSTQLEVQWEAPP
-1749 PVETQNG
+1749 AETQNG
-1756 IIQGYKILYWEMD
+1756 IIQGYKVTPPTHPPRPVSLMLLLSV
-1769 NQNETERF
+1769 
-1777 KILFRPETN
+1777 LF
-1786 MRLKNL
+1786 
-1792 TSYTYYMVKLSAFNA
+1792 
-1807 AGDGPFS
+1807 FS
-1814 EAKRGRTLQA
+1814 SPL
-1824 APSAPSFISFSEV
+1824 PLAPSFISFSEV

-1858 YRVVYEPTAPI
+1858 YRVVYEPSAPI

-1885 RWLKVRDLTKGVTYC
+1885 RWLKVRDLTKGMTYC
-1900 FRIQAKTIAYGP
+1900 FRVQAKTIAYGP

-1940 MLNINWTPGET
+1940 MLNIHWTPGET

-1964 PSDEGLWD
+1964 PSDEGMWD

-2003 AINEFGY
+2003 AVNEFGY

-2019 MSAQTD
+2019 MSAQQD
-2025 TPFYE
+2025 SPFYE
-2030 EWWFLVVLALCGLI
+2030 EWWFLIVLALCGLI

-2049 TFGLVLHGQNR
+2049 VFGLVLHGQNR
-2060 KYKSCGTGKAVSTVE
+2060 KYKSCGT
-2075 ETVTLDNGGFTALEL
+2075 
-2090 NSRPVHVK
+2090 
-2098 GVFLRKNGT
+2098 
-2107 RSPPRPNPAGLRYSD
+2107 
-2122 EDICSN
+2122 
-2128 YNGVV
+2128 
-2133 STESTALTERAA
+2133 
-2145 DISESEA
+2145 
-2152 TDSECEEEPIK
+2152 EEPIK

-2190 LACSYE
+2190 LACSYDE
-2196 DCASG
+2196 CASG
-2201 DADSYYQ
+2201 DTESYYQ

>member
-1 MSASGSDPKST
+1 MVG
-12 ERQFTGLPKAHRSG
+12 
-26 RLNRKVDCAESRHD
+26 
-40 SFWKTFTRTSTRH
+40 
-53 GLAFT
+53 
-58 CMDGNAIMYDN
+58 
-69 QSTSSKIFTHCHGR
+69 
-83 NASWN
+83 
-88 GKRKFALCTWS
+88 
-99 WWAFFCVHVHMLRA
+99 
-113 VAQVDVAP
+113 DVAP

-146 GSWPLEFKWM
+146 GSWPLEFKWIL
-156 FNNTDIT
+156 NNTDIT

-176 QRTDMGVYQCVVR
+176 QRSNMGVYQCVVR

-203 VAYMGDFIDND
+203 VAYMGDFLDND

-229 PAVSGFPRP
+229 PAVSCFPRP

-267 TGAADGGRYYVQAVN
+267 TAAVDAGRYYVQAVN

-294 YLNVAAN
+294 YLNVAEAP
-301 KRYRGSHDSD
+301 
-311 ALADPVAPVIVI
+311 ADPVAPVIVI
-323 PPRNVTVVAGVSEA
+323 PPRNTTVVAGVSEA
-337 TLECIANARPVE
+337 TLECVANARPVE

-356 RNGVEVASGVGSFG
+356 RNSVEVASGVGSFG

-380 TDVGMYVCEAS
+380 ADVGMYVCEAS
-391 LLDSNVKPAEA
+391 LLDSSVKPAEA
-402 RAFLSITEVPYF
+402 RAFLSITEAPYF
-414 TAEPKRKLLGEV
+414 TAEPRRKMMGEV
-426 EKTVDIQCQARGVP
+426 EKSVDIQCQARGVP
-440 VPKLEWYKD
+440 MPKLEWYKD

-460 YKVISSMGLQVKRL
+460 YKVISSMGLQVRKL
-474 QPSDVGIF
+474 QPSDAGIF

-500 VTSIAPEF
+500 ITSMAPGF

-526 CQMSG
+526 CQVSG
-531 APKPAITWKRDSQ
+531 APKPAITWKRGK
-544 ILASGSVQIQR
+544 ILASGSVQIPR

-566 QPVILQDTGTYTC
+566 QPVVLQDTGMYTC
-579 YAANSDG
+579 YAANSER
-586 AINASASLTVWSRTA
+586 AINASASLTVWSRTS
-601 ISSPPTDRRVIKGT
+601 ISRPPMDRRVIKGT
-615 TAILECGATHDP
+615 TAILECAATHDP

-650 NLQEGTLHISQTWSG
+650 TLQEGSLHISQTWSG

-677 AGNDSKSAR
+677 AGNDSKAAR

-693 HSPRNLQASLNSN
+693 HSPRNLQASLNAN

-737 PWKVYLSDVEPTVT
+737 PWRVYLPDVDPTMT

-779 SSETNRLMLREE
+779 STETNRLTLREE

-848 NPEINYCLITELI
+848 SPEINYCLITELI
-861 IWTQYEIQVASYTGA
+861 IWTQYEIQVAAYTGA

-897 PQGVEAKAVN
+897 PQGVEVKAVN

-930 KLMAWPEHSPEE
+930 KLMAWPERSPED
-942 VIVAT
+942 VIIVT

-986 VPRLVQTHEDIP
+986 VPKLVQTHEDSHK
-998 GAVGRLSFTEILDT
+998 VVFLFTEILDT
-1012 SMKVSWK
+1012 SLRVSWE
-1019 EPVDKNGIITG
+1019 EPVDKNGIVTG
-1030 YLVSWEVQGINQT
+1030 YLVSWEVQGKNQS

-1048 LSNTTL
+1048 LTNSTL

-1080 TITSSTISSGVPPEL
+1080 TVTSSTISSGVPPEL

-1143 WKVLYEKENDPEAQM
+1143 WKVLYEKENDPEAQV
-1158 LEVPNLSP
+1158 LEVPNLTP

-1178 IVGSSPVSVPSRV
+1178 IVGPSPVSVPSRV

-1197 PPDVAPSSVTVRT
+1197 PPDKAPSSVTVRT

-1218 RWMPLPETEYNGN
+1218 RWVPLPETEYNGN
-1231 PETVGYRVKV
+1231 PESVGYRVRV
-1241 WRADQRDEVSTRL
+1241 LRADLRGEASTRL

-1277 IQAYNSIG
+1277 IQAFNSIG
-1285 PGPWSDTVKGRTRE
+1285 PGPWSEPLKGRTRE

-1304 APENVTAEAMS
+1304 APENVTVEAMS
-1315 SSRILVTWGP
+1315 SSRILVTWGS
-1325 VPESQQ
+1325 VPEHEQ

-1340 LYKEKDSDSDAQVNV
+1340 MYKEKDSDSEAQVNV
-1355 VKGNMTQSALLR
+1355 VKGNLTQSVLLR

-1393 PLLER
+1393 PVLER

-1416 LMEVRVVWQPPVDPN
+1416 LTEVRVVWQPPVDPN

-1443 DSGDPNQF
+1443 DYGDPNQF
-1451 ITVEVGPET
+1451 ITVEVGPDT

-1470 ESAYVFRISAK
+1470 EAAYIFRISAK
-1481 TKQGWGVPAQAVV
+1481 TEQGWGAPAQAVV

-1499 RERPQPPQHLRVPQ
+1499 RERPQPPRQLRVPQ
-1513 DQVQSRKLNISW
+1513 DHVQSRKLQLNW
-1525 VPGLDGSSPV
+1525 VPGGDGSSPV
-1535 RYFTLQMQ
+1535 RYFTLQTR
-1543 ELPNGDWLIHSSAI
+1543 ELPNGDWLTHSSAI
-1557 SHNYTYWEV
+1557 SHNYTSWEV

-1576 LRMMATNDVGDSKYS
+1576 LRMMATNDIGDSKYS

-1598 TLQDVPDEA
+1598 TLQDVPDES
-1607 PVIQAVKPST
+1607 PTIQAVKPST
-1617 TTSVLVQWQ
+1617 TTSPTPGGYLRDAFVSTQMCSHSSYLLSQSQ
-1626 PPKEESVNG
+1626 DAPFKHAYGSSVCNF
-1635 DLVGYRIY
+1635 
-1643 YRELQYDTA
+1643 
-1652 PQESK
+1652 
-1657 RAVNN
+1657 
-1662 SLLRTELTAKST
+1662 
-1674 VKTVSNPSLT
+1674 
-1684 EFELT
+1684 EFSSE
-1689 QLQKYRRYE
+1689 LQKYRRYE
-1698 ILITAYNVIGE
+1698 IVMTAYNVIGE
-1709 SPPSSPVEVFVGEA
+1709 SPPSAPVEVFVGEA

-1749 PVETQNG
+1749 PAETQNG

-1769 NQNETERF
+1769 NQNETERV

-1814 EAKRGRTLQA
+1814 EPRRGRTLQA
-1824 APSAPSFISFSEV
+1824 APSTPSFISFSEV

-1858 YRVVYEPTAPI
+1858 YRVVYEPSAPI

-1900 FRIQAKTIAYGP
+1900 FRVQAKTIAYGP

-1940 MLNINWTPGET
+1940 MLNIHWTPGDT

-1964 PSDEGLWD
+1964 PSG
-1972 TFVRHLPPTS
+1972 TS
-1982 TSHSVSLD
+1982 LKTCQH
-1990 RLRQGISYQFRVL
+1990 
-2003 AINEFGY
+2003 
-2010 GEPSAPSAA
+2010 
-2019 MSAQTD
+2019 D

-2030 EWWFLVVLALCGLI
+2030 EWWFLIVLALCGLI

-2049 TFGLVLHGQNR
+2049 VFGLVLHGQNR
-2060 KYKSCGTGKAVSTVE
+2060 KYKSCG
-2075 ETVTLDNGGFTALEL
+2075 
-2090 NSRPVHVK
+2090 
-2098 GVFLRKNGT
+2098 
-2107 RSPPRPNPAGLRYSD
+2107 
-2122 EDICSN
+2122 
-2128 YNGVV
+2128 
-2133 STESTALTERAA
+2133 
-2145 DISESEA
+2145 

-2190 LACSYE
+2190 LACSYDE
-2196 DCASG
+2196 CASG
-2201 DADSYYQ
+2201 DTESYYQ
-2208 TVVTQHSVGGVYTPT
+2208 TVVTQHSVGGVYTPA

-2231 TPVTGFSSFV
+2231 TPITGFSSFV

>member
-1 MSASGSDPKST
+1 MH
-12 ERQFTGLPKAHRSG
+12 F
-26 RLNRKVDCAESRHD
+26 
-40 SFWKTFTRTSTRH
+40 
-53 GLAFT
+53 
-58 CMDGNAIMYDN
+58 
-69 QSTSSKIFTHCHGR
+69 
-83 NASWN
+83 
-88 GKRKFALCTWS
+88 
-99 WWAFFCVHVHMLRA
+99 HVLRA
-113 VAQVDVAP
+113 VTQGDVAP

-156 FNNTDIT
+156 LNNTDIT

-176 QRTDMGVYQCVVR
+176 QRSNMGVYQCVVR

-229 PAVSGFPRP
+229 PAVSCFPRP

-267 TGAADGGRYYVQAVN
+267 TAAADAGRYYVQAVN

-294 YLNVAAN
+294 YLNVAA
-301 KRYRGSHDSD
+301 
-311 ALADPVAPVIVI
+311 DPVAPVIVI
-323 PPRNVTVVAGVSEA
+323 PPRNTTVVAGVSEA
-337 TLECIANARPVE
+337 TLECVANARPVE
-349 KLSLVWR
+349 KLILMWR

-380 TDVGMYVCEAS
+380 ADVGMYVCEAS

-402 RAFLSITEVPYF
+402 RAFLFITEAPYF
-414 TAEPKRKLLGEV
+414 TAEPRRKMMGEV
-426 EKTVDIQCQARGVP
+426 EKSMDIQCQARGECLTYISP
-440 VPKLEWYKD
+440 EQNQKSSALEDQGKD
-449 AVPLSKLNNPR
+449 YNTCPEPIALLICLGKNMHGKQMRDIEVTGLCLCVCLSA
-460 YKVISSMGLQVKRL
+460 YVCT
-474 QPSDVGIF
+474 SD
-482 QCFARNSAGEAQV
+482 
-495 HTYLD
+495 T
-500 VTSIAPEF
+500 
-508 TAAPVD
+508 
-514 ITVTDGAVATFT
+514 
-526 CQMSG
+526 
-531 APKPAITWKRDSQ
+531 Q
-544 ILASGSVQIQR
+544 ILASGSVQIPR

-566 QPVILQDTGTYTC
+566 QPVVLQDTGMYTC
-579 YAANSDG
+579 YAANSEG
-586 AINASASLTVWSRTA
+586 VINANASLTVWSRTA
-601 ISSPPTDRRVIKGT
+601 ISRPPMDRRVIKGT
-615 TAILECGATHDP
+615 MAILECGATHDP

-650 NLQEGTLHISQTWSG
+650 TLQEGSLHISQTWSG

-677 AGNDSKSAR
+677 AGNDSKAAR

-693 HSPRNLQASLNSN
+693 HSPRNLQASLNAN
-706 DSRSVDLSWMRPF
+706 NSRSVDLSWMRPF

-737 PWKVYLSDVEPTVT
+737 PWRVYLPDVDPTLT

-779 SSETNRLMLREE
+779 STETNRLMLREE

-848 NPEINYCLITELI
+848 SPEINYCLITELI
-861 IWTQYEIQVASYTGA
+861 IWTQYEIQVAAYTGA

-897 PQGVEAKAVN
+897 PQGVEVKAVN
-907 STTIEFT
+907 STIIEFT

-930 KLMAWPEHSPEE
+930 KLMAWPERSPED
-942 VIVAT
+942 VIIVT

-986 VPRLVQTHEDIP
+986 VPKLVQTHEDIP
-998 GAVGRLSFTEILDT
+998 GPVGRLSFTEILDT
-1012 SMKVSWK
+1012 SLRVSWE
-1019 EPVDKNGIITG
+1019 EPVDKNGIISG
-1030 YLVSWEVQGINQT
+1030 YLVSWEAQGKNQS
-1043 RVART
+1043 RVACT
-1048 LSNTTL
+1048 LANTTL
-1054 DYKVTGLTSLT
+1054 DYKGTGLTSLT

-1080 TITSSTISSGVPPEL
+1080 TVTSSTISSGVPPEL

-1143 WKVLYEKENDPEAQM
+1143 WKVLYVKENDPEAQL
-1158 LEVPNLSP
+1158 LEVPNLTP
-1166 FTHYRFRMRQVN
+1166 FTHYRFRMCQVN
-1178 IVGSSPVSVPSRV
+1178 IVGPSPVSMPSRV

-1197 PPDVAPSSVTVRT
+1197 PPDMAPSSVTVRT

-1218 RWMPLPETEYNGN
+1218 RWVPLPETEYNGN
-1231 PETVGYRVKV
+1231 PESVGYRVRV
-1241 WRADQRDEVSTRL
+1241 LRADLRGEASTRL

-1277 IQAYNSIG
+1277 IQALNSIG
-1285 PGPWSDTVKGRTRE
+1285 PGPWSEPVKGRTRE

-1304 APENVTAEAMS
+1304 APENVTVEAMS

-1325 VPESQQ
+1325 VPEHEQ

-1340 LYKEKDSDSDAQVNV
+1340 MYKEKDSGSEAQVSV
-1355 VKGNMTQSALLR
+1355 VKGNLTQSVLLR

-1385 GDGQLSSP
+1385 GDGQLSRP
-1393 PLLER
+1393 PVLER

-1416 LMEVRVVWQPPVDPN
+1416 LTEVRVVWQPPVDPN

-1451 ITVEVGPET
+1451 ITVEVGPDT

-1470 ESAYVFRISAK
+1470 ESAYIFRISAK
-1481 TKQGWGVPAQAVV
+1481 TEQGWGAPAQAVV

-1499 RERPQPPQHLRVPQ
+1499 RERPQPPRQLRVPQ
-1513 DQVQSRKLNISW
+1513 EHVQSRKLQLNW
-1525 VPGLDGSSPV
+1525 VPGGDGSSPV
-1535 RYFTLQMQ
+1535 RYFTLQTR
-1543 ELPNGDWLIHSSAI
+1543 ELPNGDWLTHSSTI
-1557 SHNYTYWEV
+1557 SHNYTSWEV

-1576 LRMMATNDVGDSKYS
+1576 LRMMATNDIGDSKYS

-1607 PVIQAVKPST
+1607 PTIQAVKPST

-1626 PPKEESVNG
+1626 TPKEESVNG
-1635 DLVGYRIY
+1635 VLVGYRLY
-1643 YRELQYDTA
+1643 YRELQYDSA

-1657 RAVNN
+1657 RAVNS
-1662 SLLRTELTAKST
+1662 SLLRTDLTD
-1674 VKTVSNPSLT
+1674 VSFKHAYGSSVCYF
-1684 EFELT
+1684 EFSSE
-1689 QLQKYRRYE
+1689 LQKYRRYE
-1698 ILITAYNVIGE
+1698 IVMTAYNVIGE
-1709 SPPSSPVEVFVGEA
+1709 SPPSAPVEVFVGEA

-1737 SSTQLEVQWEPP
+1737 SSTQLELQWEPP
-1749 PVETQNG
+1749 PAETQNG

-1769 NQNETERF
+1769 NQNETERV

-1792 TSYTYYMVKLSAFNA
+1792 TSFTYYMVKLSAFNA

-1814 EAKRGRTLQA
+1814 EPRRGRTLQA

-1885 RWLKVRDLTKGVTYC
+1885 RWLKVRDLTNGVTYC
-1900 FRIQAKTIAYGP
+1900 FRVQAKTIAFGP
-1912 EAEANI
+1912 EAEASI
-1918 TAGPVKGSPGSPVEM
+1918 TAGPVRGSPGSPVEM

-1940 MLNINWTPGET
+1940 MLNIHWTPGDT

-1964 PSDEGLWD
+1964 PSDEGMWD

-2003 AINEFGY
+2003 AVNEFGY

-2019 MSAQTD
+2019 MSAQLD

-2030 EWWFLVVLALCGLI
+2030 EWWFLVVLALCCLI

-2049 TFGLVLHGQNR
+2049 VFGLVLHGQNR
-2060 KYKSCGTGKAVSTVE
+2060 KFKSCGTGKAVSTVE

-2090 NSRPVHVK
+2090 NRRPVHVK
-2098 GVFLRKNGT
+2098 SVFLRKNGT

-2133 STESTALTERAA
+2133 STESTALTERPAEM
-2145 DISESEA
+2145 SESEA

-2176 FNSWKRQQKGLKQT
+2176 FNSWKRQQEGLKQT
-2190 LACSYE
+2190 LACSYDE
-2196 DCASG
+2196 CASG
-2201 DADSYYQ
+2201 DTESYYQ
-2208 TVVTQHSVGGVYTPT
+2208 TVVTQHSVGGVYTPA

-2231 TPVTGFSSFV
+2231 TPITGFSSFV

>member
-1 MSASGSDPKST
+1 MRRRAPGWNLIGS
-12 ERQFTGLPKAHRSG
+12 
-26 RLNRKVDCAESRHD
+26 
-40 SFWKTFTRTSTRH
+40 
-53 GLAFT
+53 
-58 CMDGNAIMYDN
+58 
-69 QSTSSKIFTHCHGR
+69 
-83 NASWN
+83 
-88 GKRKFALCTWS
+88 
-99 WWAFFCVHVHMLRA
+99 
-113 VAQVDVAP
+113 DVAP

-146 GSWPLEFKWM
+146 GSWPLEFKWIL
-156 FNNTDIT
+156 NNTDIT

-169 KYTISSL
+169 KYIISSL
-176 QRTDMGVYQCVVR
+176 KRSNMGVYQCVVR

-203 VAYMGDFIDND
+203 VAYMGDFLDND
-214 QRKTVTQGRAAILNS
+214 QRKTVTLGRAAILNS
-229 PAVSGFPRP
+229 PAVSCFPRP

-267 TGAADGGRYYVQAVN
+267 TAAADAGRYYVQAVN

-294 YLNVAAN
+294 YLNV
-301 KRYRGSHDSD
+301 GPM
-311 ALADPVAPVIVI
+311 DPVAPVIVI
-323 PPRNVTVVAGVSEA
+323 PPRNTTVVAGVSEA
-337 TLECIANARPVE
+337 TLECVANARPVE

-356 RNGVEVASGVGSFG
+356 RNTVEVSSGVGSFS

-380 TDVGMYVCEAS
+380 ADVGMYVCEAT
-391 LLDSNVKPAEA
+391 LPHFCVKPAEA
-402 RAFLSITEVPYF
+402 RAFLSITEAPYF
-414 TAEPKRKLLGEV
+414 TAEPRRKIMGEV
-426 EKTVDIQCQARGVP
+426 EKSVDIQCQARGVP
-440 VPKLEWYKD
+440 MPKLEWYKD

-460 YKVISSMGLQVKRL
+460 YKVISSMGLQVRKL
-474 QPSDVGIF
+474 QPSDAGIF

-500 VTSIAPEF
+500 ITSMAPAF

-526 CQMSG
+526 CQVSG
-531 APKPAITWKRDSQ
+531 APKPAIIWKRGK
-544 ILASGSVQIQR
+544 ILASGSVQIPR

-566 QPVILQDTGTYTC
+566 QPVVLQDTGMYTC
-579 YAANSDG
+579 YAANSEG
-586 AINASASLTVWSRTA
+586 AINASASLTVWSRTS
-601 ISSPPTDRRVIKGT
+601 ISSPPMDRRVIKGT

-650 NLQEGTLHISQTWSG
+650 SLQEGSLHISQTWSG

-677 AGNDSKSAR
+677 AGNDSKAAR

-693 HSPRNLQASLNSN
+693 HSPRNLQASLNAN

-737 PWKVYLSDVEPTVT
+737 PWRVYLPDVDPTVT

-779 SSETNRLMLREE
+779 STETNRLTLREE

-840 EYQQKNIT
+840 EHQQKNIT
-848 NPEINYCLITELI
+848 SPEINYCLITELI
-861 IWTQYEIQVASYTGA
+861 IWTQYEIQVAAYTGA

-897 PQGVEAKAVN
+897 PQGVEVKAVN
-907 STTIEFT
+907 STTFEYT

-930 KLMAWPEHSPEE
+930 KLMAWPERSPEN
-942 VIVAT
+942 VIIVT

-986 VPRLVQTHEDIP
+986 VPKLVQTHEDIP
-998 GAVGRLSFTEILDT
+998 GPVGRLSFTEILDT
-1012 SMKVSWK
+1012 SLRVSWE
-1019 EPVDKNGIITG
+1019 EPMDKNGIVTG
-1030 YLVSWEVQGINQT
+1030 YLVSWEVQGKNQS

-1048 LSNTTL
+1048 LTNSTL
-1054 DYKVTGLTSLT
+1054 DFKVTGLTSLT
-1065 TYTLEVAAMTEAGVG
+1065 TYTLEVAAMTEAGIG
-1080 TITSSTISSGVPPEL
+1080 TLTSSTISSGVPPEL

-1143 WKVLYEKENDPEAQM
+1143 WKVLYEKENDPEAQV
-1158 LEVPNLSP
+1158 LEVPNLTP

-1178 IVGSSPVSVPSRV
+1178 IMGPSPVSVPSRV

-1197 PPDVAPSSVTVRT
+1197 PPDKAPSSVTVRT

-1218 RWMPLPETEYNGN
+1218 RWVPLPETEYNGN
-1231 PETVGYRVKV
+1231 PESVGYRVRV
-1241 WRADQRDEVSTRL
+1241 LRVDLRGEASTRL

-1277 IQAYNSIG
+1277 IQAFNSIG
-1285 PGPWSDTVKGRTRE
+1285 PGPWSEPVKGRTRE

-1315 SSRILVTWGP
+1315 SSRILVTWGS
-1325 VPESQQ
+1325 VPEHEQ

-1340 LYKEKDSDSDAQVNV
+1340 MYKEKDSDSEAQVNV
-1355 VKGNMTQSALLR
+1355 VKGNLTKSVLLR

-1393 PLLER
+1393 SVLER

-1416 LMEVRVVWQPPVDPN
+1416 LTEVRVVWQPPVDPN

-1451 ITVEVGPET
+1451 ITVEVGPDT
-1460 RQFTA
+1460 RQFTT

-1470 ESAYVFRISAK
+1470 ESAYIFRISAK
-1481 TKQGWGVPAQAVV
+1481 TEQGWGAPAQAVV

-1499 RERPQPPQHLRVPQ
+1499 RGDRPQPPRQLRVPQ
-1513 DQVQSRKLNISW
+1513 DHVQSRKLQLNW
-1525 VPGLDGSSPV
+1525 VPGGDGSSPV
-1535 RYFTLQMQ
+1535 RYFTLQTR
-1543 ELPNGDWLIHSSAI
+1543 ELPNGDWLTHSSAI
-1557 SHNYTYWEV
+1557 SHNYTSWEV

-1598 TLQDVPDEA
+1598 TLQDVPDES
-1607 PVIQAVKPST
+1607 PTIQAVKPST

-1626 PPKEESVNG
+1626 VVISGMLLFLPRCIPILLSCCLKAKMCLSSTLM
-1635 DLVGYRIY
+1635 DLLFVI
-1643 YRELQYDTA
+1643 L
-1652 PQESK
+1652 
-1657 RAVNN
+1657 N
-1662 SLLRTELTAKST
+1662 SSE
-1674 VKTVSNPSLT
+1674 
-1684 EFELT
+1684 
-1689 QLQKYRRYE
+1689 LQKYRRYE
-1698 ILITAYNVIGE
+1698 IVMTAYNVIGE
-1709 SPPSSPVEVFVGEA
+1709 SPPSAPVEVFVGEA

-1737 SSTQLEVQWEPP
+1737 SSTQLEVQWEAPP
-1749 PVETQNG
+1749 AETQNG
-1756 IIQGYKILYWEMD
+1756 IIQGYKVTPPTHPPRPVSLMLLLSV
-1769 NQNETERF
+1769 
-1777 KILFRPETN
+1777 LF
-1786 MRLKNL
+1786 
-1792 TSYTYYMVKLSAFNA
+1792 
-1807 AGDGPFS
+1807 FS
-1814 EAKRGRTLQA
+1814 SPL
-1824 APSAPSFISFSEV
+1824 PLAPSFISFSEV

-1858 YRVVYEPTAPI
+1858 YRVVYEPSAPI

-1885 RWLKVRDLTKGVTYC
+1885 RWLKVRDLTKGMTYC
-1900 FRIQAKTIAYGP
+1900 FRVQAKTIAYGP

-1940 MLNINWTPGET
+1940 MLNIHWTPGET

-1964 PSDEGLWD
+1964 PSDEGMWD

-2003 AINEFGY
+2003 AVNEFGY

-2019 MSAQTD
+2019 MSAQQD
-2025 TPFYE
+2025 SPFYE
-2030 EWWFLVVLALCGLI
+2030 EWWFLIVLALCGLI

-2049 TFGLVLHGQNR
+2049 VFGLVLHGQNR

-2107 RSPPRPNPAGLRYSD
+2107 RYCNQTAY
-2122 EDICSN
+2122 IC
-2128 YNGVV
+2128 
-2133 STESTALTERAA
+2133 
-2145 DISESEA
+2145 A

-2190 LACSYE
+2190 LACSYDE
-2196 DCASG
+2196 CASG
-2201 DADSYYQ
+2201 DTESYYQ

>member
-1 MSASGSDPKST
+1 MH
-12 ERQFTGLPKAHRSG
+12 F
-26 RLNRKVDCAESRHD
+26 
-40 SFWKTFTRTSTRH
+40 
-53 GLAFT
+53 
-58 CMDGNAIMYDN
+58 
-69 QSTSSKIFTHCHGR
+69 
-83 NASWN
+83 
-88 GKRKFALCTWS
+88 
-99 WWAFFCVHVHMLRA
+99 HVLRA
-113 VAQVDVAP
+113 VTQGDVAP

-130 EIHLEG
+130 EIYLEG

-156 FNNTDIT
+156 LNNTDIT

-176 QRTDMGVYQCVVR
+176 QRSNMGVYQCVVR

-203 VAYMGDFIDND
+203 VAYMGDFMDND

-229 PAVSGFPRP
+229 PAVSCFPRP

-267 TGAADGGRYYVQAVN
+267 TAAADAGRYYVQAVN

-294 YLNVAAN
+294 YLNVA
-301 KRYRGSHDSD
+301 DSE
-311 ALADPVAPVIVI
+311 APADPVAPVIVI
-323 PPRNVTVVAGVSEA
+323 PPRNTTVAAGVSEA
-337 TLECIANARPVE
+337 TLECVANARPVE
-349 KLSLVWR
+349 KLILMWR

-380 TDVGMYVCEAS
+380 ADVGMYVCEAS
-391 LLDSNVKPAEA
+391 LLDSNVKPCVLKLACLLFAEA
-402 RAFLSITEVPYF
+402 PYF
-414 TAEPKRKLLGEV
+414 TAEPRRKMMGEV
-426 EKTVDIQCQARGVP
+426 EKSMDIQCQARGVP
-440 VPKLEWYKD
+440 IPKLEWYKD

-460 YKVISSMGLQVKRL
+460 YKVISSMGLQVRKL
-474 QPSDVGIF
+474 QPGDAGIF

-495 HTYLD
+495 HTFLD
-500 VTSIAPEF
+500 ITSMAPAF
-508 TAAPVD
+508 IAAPVD
-514 ITVTDGAVATFT
+514 ITVTDGAVASFT
-526 CQMSG
+526 CQVSG
-531 APKPAITWKRDSQ
+531 APKPAVIWKKGN
-544 ILASGSVQIQR
+544 ILASGSVQIPR

-566 QPVILQDTGTYTC
+566 QPVVLQDTGMYTC
-579 YAANSDG
+579 YAANSEG
-586 AINASASLTVWSRTA
+586 VINANASLTVWSRTS
-601 ISSPPTDRRVIKGT
+601 ISRPPMDRRVIKGT
-615 TAILECGATHDP
+615 MAILECGATHDP

-632 YVWKKD
+632 WVMIN
-638 EELVSQTRGGRI
+638 EPLSQTRGGRI
-650 NLQEGTLHISQTWSG
+650 SLQEGSLHISQTWSG

-677 AGNDSKSAR
+677 AGNDSKAAR

-693 HSPRNLQASLNSN
+693 HSPRNLQASLNAN
-706 DSRSVDLSWMRPF
+706 NSRSVDLSWMRPF

-737 PWKVYLSDVEPTVT
+737 PWRVYLPDVDPTLT

-779 SSETNRLMLREE
+779 STETNRLMLREE

-848 NPEINYCLITELI
+848 SPEINYCLITELI
-861 IWTQYEIQVASYTGA
+861 IWTQYEIQVAAYTGA

-897 PQGVEAKAVN
+897 PQGVEVKAVN
-907 STTIEFT
+907 STIIEFT

-930 KLMAWPEHSPEE
+930 KLMAWPERSPED
-942 VIVAT
+942 VIIVT

-986 VPRLVQTHEDIP
+986 VPKLVQTHEDIP
-998 GAVGRLSFTEILDT
+998 GPVGRLSFTEILDT
-1012 SMKVSWK
+1012 SLRVSWE
-1019 EPVDKNGIITG
+1019 EPVDKNGIISG
-1030 YLVSWEVQGINQT
+1030 YLVSWEAQGKNQS

-1048 LSNTTL
+1048 LANTTL

-1080 TITSSTISSGVPPEL
+1080 TVTSSTISSGVPPEL

-1143 WKVLYEKENDPEAQM
+1143 WKVLYVKENDPEAQL
-1158 LEVPNLSP
+1158 LEVPNLTP
-1166 FTHYRFRMRQVN
+1166 FTHYRFRMCQVN
-1178 IVGSSPVSVPSRV
+1178 IVGPSPVSMPSRV

-1197 PPDVAPSSVTVRT
+1197 PPDMAPSSVTVRT

-1218 RWMPLPETEYNGN
+1218 RWVPLPETEYNGN
-1231 PETVGYRVKV
+1231 PESVGYRVRV
-1241 WRADQRDEVSTRL
+1241 LRADLRDEASTRL

-1277 IQAYNSIG
+1277 IQAFNSIG
-1285 PGPWSDTVKGRTRE
+1285 PGPWSEPVKGRTRE

-1304 APENVTAEAMS
+1304 APENVTVEAMS

-1325 VPESQQ
+1325 VPEHEQ

-1340 LYKEKDSDSDAQVNV
+1340 MYKEKDSGSEAQVSV
-1355 VKGNMTQSALLR
+1355 VKGNLTQSVLLR

-1385 GDGQLSSP
+1385 GDGQLSRP
-1393 PLLER
+1393 PVLER

-1416 LMEVRVVWQPPVDPN
+1416 LTEVRVVWQPPVDPN

-1451 ITVEVGPET
+1451 ITVEVGPDT

-1470 ESAYVFRISAK
+1470 ESAYIFRISAK
-1481 TKQGWGVPAQAVV
+1481 TEQGWGTPAQAVV

-1499 RERPQPPQHLRVPQ
+1499 RGDRPQPPRQLRVPQ
-1513 DQVQSRKLNISW
+1513 EHVQSRKLQLNW
-1525 VPGLDGSSPV
+1525 VPGGDGSSPV
-1535 RYFTLQMQ
+1535 RYFTLQTR
-1543 ELPNGDWLIHSSAI
+1543 ELPNGDWLTHSSTI
-1557 SHNYTYWEV
+1557 SHNYTSWEV

-1576 LRMMATNDVGDSKYS
+1576 LRMMATNDIGDSKYS

-1598 TLQDVPDEA
+1598 TLQDGD
-1607 PVIQAVKPST
+1607 
-1617 TTSVLVQWQ
+1617 
-1626 PPKEESVNG
+1626 VNG
-1635 DLVGYRIY
+1635 VLVGYRLY
-1643 YRELQYDTA
+1643 YRELQYDSA

-1657 RAVNN
+1657 RAVNS
-1662 SLLRTELTAKST
+1662 SLLRTELT
-1674 VKTVSNPSLT
+1674 
-1684 EFELT
+1684 E
-1689 QLQKYRRYE
+1689 LQKYRRYE
-1698 ILITAYNVIGE
+1698 IVMTAYNVIGE
-1709 SPPSSPVEVFVGEA
+1709 SPPSAPVEVFVGEA

-1737 SSTQLEVQWEPP
+1737 SSTQLELQWEPP
-1749 PVETQNG
+1749 PAETQNG
-1756 IIQGYKILYWEMD
+1756 IIQGYKILYWDMD
-1769 NQNETERF
+1769 NQNETERV

-1792 TSYTYYMVKLSAFNA
+1792 TSFTYYMVKLSAFNA

-1814 EAKRGRTLQA
+1814 EPRRGRTLQA

-1885 RWLKVRDLTKGVTYC
+1885 RWLKVRDLTNGVTYC
-1900 FRIQAKTIAYGP
+1900 FRVQAKTIAYGP
-1912 EAEANI
+1912 EAEASI
-1918 TAGPVKGSPGSPVEM
+1918 TAGPVRGSPGSPVEM
-1933 SITKTGS
+1933 SISKTGS
-1940 MLNINWTPGET
+1940 MLNIHWTPGDT

-1964 PSDEGLWD
+1964 PSDEGMWD

-2003 AINEFGY
+2003 AVNEFGY

-2019 MSAQTD
+2019 MSAQLD

-2030 EWWFLVVLALCGLI
+2030 EWWFLVVLALCCLI

-2049 TFGLVLHGQNR
+2049 VFGLVLHGQNR
-2060 KYKSCGTGKAVSTVE
+2060 
-2075 ETVTLDNGGFTALEL
+2075 N
-2090 NSRPVHVK
+2090 
-2098 GVFLRKNGT
+2098 

-2133 STESTALTERAA
+2133 STESTALTERPAEM
-2145 DISESEA
+2145 SESEA

-2176 FNSWKRQQKGLKQT
+2176 FNSWKRQQEGLKQT
-2190 LACSYE
+2190 LACSYDE
-2196 DCASG
+2196 CASG
-2201 DADSYYQ
+2201 DTESYYQ
-2208 TVVTQHSVGGVYTPT
+2208 TVVTQHSVGGVYTPA

-2231 TPVTGFSSFV
+2231 TPITGFSSFV

>member
-1 MSASGSDPKST
+1 MAQLICLSFRGNTATPLTEVRFTALRCPASKS
-12 ERQFTGLPKAHRSG
+12 
-26 RLNRKVDCAESRHD
+26 
-40 SFWKTFTRTSTRH
+40 SFFCS
-53 GLAFT
+53 FFFS
-58 CMDGNAIMYDN
+58 N
-69 QSTSSKIFTHCHGR
+69 QSSEPCSCEVWR
-83 NASWN
+83 NPQMVDLKGLS
-88 GKRKFALCTWS
+88 GKHYGELAPFITVPLSCLPAG
-99 WWAFFCVHVHMLRA
+99 
-113 VAQVDVAP
+113 DVAP

-130 EIHLEG
+130 EIYLEG

-156 FNNTDIT
+156 LNNTDIT

-169 KYTISSL
+169 KYPISSL
-176 QRTDMGVYQCVVR
+176 QRSNMGVYQCVVR

-229 PAVSGFPRP
+229 PAVSCFPRP

-267 TGAADGGRYYVQAVN
+267 TAAADAGRYYVQAVN

-294 YLNVAAN
+294 YLNVA
-301 KRYRGSHDSD
+301 DSE
-311 ALADPVAPVIVI
+311 APADPVAPVIVI
-323 PPRNVTVVAGVSEA
+323 PPRNTTVAAGVSEA
-337 TLECIANARPVE
+337 TLECVANARPVE
-349 KLSLVWR
+349 KLILMWR

-380 TDVGMYVCEAS
+380 ADVGMYVCEAS

-402 RAFLSITEVPYF
+402 RAFLFITEVPYF
-414 TAEPKRKLLGEV
+414 TAEPRRKMMGEV
-426 EKTVDIQCQARGVP
+426 EKSMDIQCQ
-440 VPKLEWYKD
+440 LEWYKV

-460 YKVISSMGLQVKRL
+460 YKVISSMGLQVRKL
-474 QPSDVGIF
+474 QPSDAGIF

-495 HTYLD
+495 HTFLD
-500 VTSIAPEF
+500 ITSMAPAF

-514 ITVTDGAVATFT
+514 ITVTDGAVASFT
-526 CQMSG
+526 CQVSG
-531 APKPAITWKRDSQ
+531 APKPAVIWKKDTQ
-544 ILASGSVQIQR
+544 ILASGSVQIPR

-566 QPVILQDTGTYTC
+566 QPVVLQDTGMYTC
-579 YAANSDG
+579 YAANSEG
-586 AINASASLTVWSRTA
+586 VINANASLTVWSRTS
-601 ISSPPTDRRVIKGT
+601 ISRPPMDRRVIKGT
-615 TAILECGATHDP
+615 MAILECGATHDP

-650 NLQEGTLHISQTWSG
+650 SLQEGSLHISQTWSG

-677 AGNDSKSAR
+677 AGSDSKAAR

-693 HSPRNLQASLNSN
+693 HSPRNLQASLNAN
-706 DSRSVDLSWMRPF
+706 NSRSVDLSWMRPF

-737 PWKVYLSDVEPTVT
+737 PWRVYLPDVDPTLT

-779 SSETNRLMLREE
+779 STETNRLMLREE

-848 NPEINYCLITELI
+848 SPEINYCLITELI
-861 IWTQYEIQVASYTGA
+861 IWTQYEIQVAAYTGA

-897 PQGVEAKAVN
+897 PQGVEVKAVN
-907 STTIEFT
+907 STIIEFT

-930 KLMAWPEHSPEE
+930 KLMAWPERSPED
-942 VIVAT
+942 VIIVT

-986 VPRLVQTHEDIP
+986 VPKLVQTHEDIP
-998 GAVGRLSFTEILDT
+998 GPVGRLSFTEILDT
-1012 SMKVSWK
+1012 SLRVSWE
-1019 EPVDKNGIITG
+1019 EPVDKNGIISG
-1030 YLVSWEVQGINQT
+1030 YLVSWEAQGKNQS

-1048 LSNTTL
+1048 LANTTL

-1080 TITSSTISSGVPPEL
+1080 TVTSSTISSGVPPEL

-1143 WKVLYEKENDPEAQM
+1143 WKVLYVKENDPEAQV
-1158 LEVPNLSP
+1158 LEVPNLTP
-1166 FTHYRFRMRQVN
+1166 FTHYRFRMCQVN
-1178 IVGSSPVSVPSRV
+1178 IVGPSPVSMPSRV

-1197 PPDVAPSSVTVRT
+1197 PPDMAPSSVTVRT

-1218 RWMPLPETEYNGN
+1218 RWVPLPETEYNGN
-1231 PETVGYRVKV
+1231 PESVGYRVRV
-1241 WRADQRDEVSTRL
+1241 LRADQRDEASTRL

-1277 IQAYNSIG
+1277 IQAFNSIG
-1285 PGPWSDTVKGRTRE
+1285 PGPWSEPVKGRTCE

-1304 APENVTAEAMS
+1304 APENVTVEAMS

-1325 VPESQQ
+1325 VPEHEQ

-1340 LYKEKDSDSDAQVNV
+1340 MYKEKDSGSEAQVSV
-1355 VKGNMTQSALLR
+1355 VKGNLTQSVLLR

-1385 GDGQLSSP
+1385 GDGQLSRP
-1393 PLLER
+1393 PVLER

-1416 LMEVRVVWQPPVDPN
+1416 LTEVRVVWQPPVDPN

-1451 ITVEVGPET
+1451 ITVEVGPDT

-1470 ESAYVFRISAK
+1470 ESAYIFRISAK
-1481 TKQGWGVPAQAVV
+1481 TEQGWGTPAQAVV

-1499 RERPQPPQHLRVPQ
+1499 RERPQPPRQLRVPQ
-1513 DQVQSRKLNISW
+1513 EHVQSRKLQLNW
-1525 VPGLDGSSPV
+1525 VPGGDGSSPV
-1535 RYFTLQMQ
+1535 RYFTLQTR
-1543 ELPNGDWLIHSSAI
+1543 ELPNGDWLTHSSTI
-1557 SHNYTYWEV
+1557 SHNYTSWEV

-1607 PVIQAVKPST
+1607 PTIQAVKPST

-1626 PPKEESVNG
+1626 TPKEESVNG
-1635 DLVGYRIY
+1635 VLVGYRLY
-1643 YRELQYDTA
+1643 YRELQYDSA

-1657 RAVNN
+1657 RAVNS
-1662 SLLRTELTAKST
+1662 SLLRTDLTD
-1674 VKTVSNPSLT
+1674 VSFKHAYGSSVCNF
-1684 EFELT
+1684 EFSSE
-1689 QLQKYRRYE
+1689 LQKYRRYE
-1698 ILITAYNVIGE
+1698 IVMTAYNVIGE
-1709 SPPSSPVEVFVGEA
+1709 SPPSAPVEVFVGEA

-1737 SSTQLEVQWEPP
+1737 SSTQLELQWEPP
-1749 PVETQNG
+1749 PAETQNG
-1756 IIQGYKILYWEMD
+1756 IIQGYKILYWDMD
-1769 NQNETERF
+1769 NQNETERV

-1792 TSYTYYMVKLSAFNA
+1792 TSFTYYMVKLSAFNA

-1814 EAKRGRTLQA
+1814 EPRRGRTLQA
-1824 APSAPSFISFSEV
+1824 APSAPSFISFSEG

-1885 RWLKVRDLTKGVTYC
+1885 RWLKVRDLTNGVTYC
-1900 FRIQAKTIAYGP
+1900 FRVQAKTIAYGP
-1912 EAEANI
+1912 EAEASI
-1918 TAGPVKGSPGSPVEM
+1918 TAGPVRGSPGSPVEM

-1940 MLNINWTPGET
+1940 MLNIHWTPGDT

-1964 PSDEGLWD
+1964 PSDEGMWD

-2003 AINEFGY
+2003 AVNEFGY

-2019 MSAQTD
+2019 MSAQLD

-2030 EWWFLVVLALCGLI
+2030 EWWFLVVLALCCLI

-2049 TFGLVLHGQNR
+2049 VFGLVLHGQNR

-2075 ETVTLDNGGFTALEL
+2075 ETVTMDNGGFTALEL
-2090 NSRPVHVK
+2090 NRRPVHVK
-2098 GVFLRKNGT
+2098 SVFLRKNGT

-2133 STESTALTERAA
+2133 STESTALTERPAEM
-2145 DISESEA
+2145 SESEA

-2176 FNSWKRQQKGLKQT
+2176 FNSWKRQQEGLKQT
-2190 LACSYE
+2190 LACSYDE
-2196 DCASG
+2196 CASG
-2201 DADSYYQ
+2201 DTESYYQ
-2208 TVVTQHSVGGVYTPT
+2208 TVVTQHSVGGVYTPA

-2231 TPVTGFSSFV
+2231 TPITGFSSFV